1 MRKIINFMFALAAV
15 AFLSATLNAQP
26 VVKPKQPVVKPKSF
40 YKGRTYTWT
49 NANGGTVTS
58 NLADPATDPRQIMA
72 LLKEVYT
79 NKEIPGIWQCG
90 YTDDGKREGTIDY
103 TIDNGWY
110 SNDPIYDAYGI
121 LEGDYKPNEEGYTTL
136 IVKVKDDWKPVMKQ
150 YLSQDETLNYIANSI
165 ESVQILTDGVYIPAT
180 GTDGKKNPNPGAV
193 YRLSG
198 NANRLFFM
206 TKGRGRAVPGWNSY
220 EVIRS
225 YAPFNGMF
233 EEYSPVAVSGGQVV
247 ENFYTK
253 LVDGDIF
260 KVEHDCSSVPGNE
273 HYFCMMGAK
282 GTKKFDVTD
291 LIVTIPDYR
300 LWYWNQRDKQGT
312 SNMIYTNYNKNYA
325 PSLGLYGIQ
334 LTATATPAAGDEY
347 TVELKWTS
355 TLNEITGNEID
366 QRFKVWVR
374 AEDGGLEP
382 LLDAKGNQVEIAP
395 GETFQYNYN
404 ETQGFEG
411 REITY
416 VVSGQPTDAL
426 FINYKEVYS
435 NDDKVFIP
443 GLDPDEGLRL
453 SIGTTSTSDYD
464 LATET
469 NQYKNLITIDH
480 NLVNTHVKYC
490 NLQAGS
496 KLAFYRYD
504 VDRNSKPKKI
514 AELEIISVDQRK
526 EKEGW
531 IIPSYNYFWDY
542 KYNLSFF
549 YQENE
554 ATPKT
559 NLTGATYSLETNYDY
574 TENTT
579 KEIDFNGFKINSFN
593 DEFCASTATNDHPAS
608 YEYKAS
614 FTNLKHA
621 TQPELHSAYS
631 TIKVH
636 KTTPDLT
643 DKAITLEDV
652 ENDNVCST
660 RIYKGEHDASPA
672 IQFTLDQ
679 DRRIAEYSVGKI
691 RNKEQS
697 ESEEV
702 GLAQRLPSWNYAIYE
717 NGSFKQ
723 NVSHTEIPQIHD
735 ASAKV
740 GKNDYVSVI
749 KTYRD
754 NDGSYNTYGSPI
766 NTTYKLK
773 ASVDVIDKV
782 MSEYVFTSNGKKG
795 RYYQTDLKITADGTD
810 NYEIVKYRV
819 WRQTDRAME
828 IVPQYMARL
837 QQDNHPIV
845 MNSDDKGNPSIDQNH
860 NSIKEFEL
868 VDRPGVGFYPEQ
880 IDNSNSKSIHVYDTF
895 GASDVSED
903 GNLDVTYIVRLYA
916 KPEAGNT
923 SARAKAT
930 TPILAKEYYIGEA
943 TITVSFE
950 ENTPTGLFD
959 FVAETKTPVRVQ
971 YVNMLGQKSDTPF
984 SGMNVV
990 ITTYTDGSHS
1000 TAKRA
1005 Y

>member
-1 MRKIINFMFALAAV
+1 MRKIINLMFALAAV

-26 VVKPKQPVVKPKSF
+26 VVKPKSF
-40 YKGRTYTWT
+40 YEGRTYTWT

-90 YTDDGKREGTIDY
+90 YTADGKREGDIDY

-121 LEGDYKPNEEGYTTL
+121 LEGDYKPKEEGYTTL
-136 IVKVKDDWKPVMKQ
+136 VVKVKDDWKPVMKQ
-150 YLSQDETLNYIANSI
+150 NLSQDETLNYIANSI

-180 GTDGKKNPNPGAV
+180 GADGKKNPNPGAV

-312 SNMIYTNYNKNYA
+312 SNMIYTNYHKSYA

-334 LTATATPAAGDEY
+334 LKATATPAAGDEY

-355 TLNEITGNEID
+355 SLNEITGNEFD

-374 AEDGGLEP
+374 AEDGGLEQ
-382 LLDAKGNQVEIAP
+382 LLDANGNQVEIAP
-395 GETFQYNYN
+395 GETFQYNYKVK
-404 ETQGFEG
+404 QGFEG
-411 REITY
+411 SEITY
-416 VVSGQPTDAL
+416 VVSGQPTDAF
-426 FINYKEVYS
+426 FINYKEAYS

-453 SIGTTSTSDYD
+453 NIGTTSTSDYD

-480 NLVNTHVKYC
+480 NLVNTHVKYG

-504 VDRNSKPKKI
+504 VDRNSEAKKI
-514 AELEIISVDQRK
+514 AELEIVSVDKRK
-526 EKEGW
+526 NGSK
-531 IIPSYNYFWDY
+531 YYLDY

-559 NLTGATYSLETNYDY
+559 NLTGATYSLETNSSY
-574 TENTT
+574 TDNTT
-579 KEIDFNGFKINSFN
+579 NEIDFNGFKINSFN
-593 DEFCASTATNDHPAS
+593 DEFCASTATNDHPAT

-614 FTNLKHA
+614 FSNLNHS

-697 ESEEV
+697 KSEEV

-782 MSEYVFTSNGKKG
+782 MSEYVFTSNNGKKG

-837 QQDNHPIV
+837 QQDTHPIV

-860 NSIKEFEL
+860 NNMQEFEL
-868 VDRPGVGFYPEQ
+868 VGRPGVGFYPRQ
-880 IDNSNSKSIHVYDTF
+880 IDSKSIHVYDTF
-895 GASDVSED
+895 GASDVSEV

-943 TITVSFE
+943 TITVSFK

>member
-1 MRKIINFMFALAAV
+1 MFALAAV
-15 AFLSATLNAQP
+15 AFLSATLSA
-26 VVKPKQPVVKPKSF
+26 QPVVKPKSF
-40 YKGRTYTWT
+40 YEGRTYTWT
-49 NANGGTVTS
+49 NANDGTVTS

-90 YTDDGKREGTIDY
+90 YTADGKREGTIDY
-103 TIDNGWY
+103 NVTR
-110 SNDPIYDAYGI
+110 NDYLNAIYDI
-121 LEGDYKPNEEGYTTL
+121 PTGDYKPNVEGYTTL
-136 IVKVKDDWKPVMKQ
+136 IVKVKDTWTPSLEND
-150 YLSQDETLNYIANSI
+150 LSKKETLEYIANSI
-165 ESVQILTDGVYIPAT
+165 ESVQILTEGIYIPST
-180 GTDGKKNPNPGAV
+180 GADGKKNPNPGAI

-206 TKGRGRAVPGWNSY
+206 SKGRGRARVNKYFGSVTSV
-220 EVIRS
+220 ETVHD

-273 HYFCMMGAK
+273 HYFCMMGAQ

-300 LWYWNQRDKQGT
+300 FWYWNKRDKQG
-312 SNMIYTNYNKNYA
+312 SMDINYTNYHKSYA

-334 LTATATPAAGDEY
+334 LKATATPAAGDEY

-374 AEDGGLEP
+374 AEDGHLVP
-382 LLDAKGNQVEIAP
+382 LLDANGNQVEIAP
-395 GETFQYNYN
+395 DETFQYNYN
-404 ETQGFEG
+404 EKQGFEG

-416 VVSGQPTDAL
+416 VVSGRPTDEM
-426 FINYKEVYS
+426 FNDYKEVYS

-443 GLDPDEGLRL
+443 GLDPNEGLRL

-480 NLVNTHVKYC
+480 NLVNTHVKYG

-504 VDRNSKPKKI
+504 VDRNSEAKKI

-526 EKEGW
+526 ENVGW
-531 IIPSYNYFWDY
+531 LLFPSYKYFLDY

-549 YQENE
+549 NQANE
-554 ATPKT
+554 ASPKT

-579 KEIDFNGFKINSFN
+579 NEIDFNGFNINSFN

-614 FTNLKHA
+614 FSKLNHA
-621 TQPELHSAYS
+621 TQKELHSAYS

-660 RIYKGEHDASPA
+660 RIHKGEHDASPA

-679 DRRIAEYSVGKI
+679 DRRVAMYNVNQI
-691 RNKEQS
+691 RNQEQNYA
-697 ESEEV
+697 EEV

-773 ASVDVIDKV
+773 ASVDVNDKV

-837 QQDNHPIV
+837 QQDTHPIV
-845 MNSDDKGNPSIDQNH
+845 MNSDDEGKPSIDQNH
-860 NSIKEFEL
+860 NNMQEFEL
-868 VDRPGVGFYPEQ
+868 VGRPGVGFYPEQ
-880 IDNSNSKSIHVYDTF
+880 IDSKSIHVYDTF

-916 KPEAGNT
+916 KPEASNT
-923 SARAKAT
+923 SARARAT

>member
-312 SNMIYTNYNKNYA
+312 SNMIYTNYNKSHA

-334 LTATATPAAGDEY
+334 LKATATPAAGDEY

-382 LLDAKGNQVEIAP
+382 LLDANGNQVKIAP

-404 ETQGFEG
+404 VKQGFEG

-480 NLVNTHVKYC
+480 NLVNTHVRYG
-490 NLQAGS
+490 NLKAGS

-504 VDRNSKPKKI
+504 VDRNSEPKKI

-531 IIPSYNYFWDY
+531 INPSYNYFLDY

-549 YQENE
+549 NQEHE

-614 FTNLKHA
+614 FSNLNHA

-845 MNSDDKGNPSIDQNH
+845 MNSDDEGNPSIDQNH
-860 NSIKEFEL
+860 NNMQEFEL
-868 VDRPGVGFYPEQ
+868 VGRPGVGFYPEQ
-880 IDNSNSKSIHVYDTF
+880 IDSKSIHVYDTF

>member
-1 MRKIINFMFALAAV
+1 MRKIINLMFALAAV

-26 VVKPKQPVVKPKSF
+26 VVKPKSF
-40 YKGRTYTWT
+40 YEGRTYTWT
-49 NANGGTVTS
+49 NANNGTVTS

-90 YTDDGKREGTIDY
+90 YTEDGKREGTIDY
-103 TIDNGWY
+103 KVTRDDYLNA
-110 SNDPIYDAYGI
+110 IYDI
-121 LEGDYKPNEEGYTTL
+121 PTGDYKPNEEGYTTL
-136 IVKVKDDWKPVMKQ
+136 IVKVKNTWIPR
-150 YLSQDETLNYIANSI
+150 LSKNLTTDATLNYIAESI
-165 ESVQILTDGVYIPAT
+165 ESVQILTDGVYIPSSGAN
-180 GTDGKKNPNPGAV
+180 GKTNPNPGAV

-198 NANRLFFM
+198 SACRLFFM
-206 TKGRGRAVPGWNSY
+206 SKGRGREYKGY
-220 EVIRS
+220 VINE

-233 EEYSPVAVSGGQVV
+233 EEYSPVASSNSNFVV
-247 ENFYTK
+247 ENFYAD
-253 LVDGDIF
+253 LVGGKTF
-260 KVEHDCSSVPGNE
+260 SVEHDCASVAGKK
-273 HYFCMMGAK
+273 HYFCMESASS
-282 GTKKFDVTD
+282 TKSFDVTD

-300 LWYWNQRDKQGT
+300 LKSWNQRDKDNGT
-312 SNMIYTNYNKNYA
+312 KSKYTNYHKSYA

-334 LTATATPAAGDEY
+334 LKATATPAAGDEY

-382 LLDAKGNQVEIAP
+382 LLDANGNQVEIAP

-404 ETQGFEG
+404 VKQGFEG

-426 FINYKEVYS
+426 FINYKEAYS

-453 SIGTTSTSDYD
+453 NIGTTSTSDYD

-480 NLVNTHVKYC
+480 NLVNTHVRYG
-490 NLQAGS
+490 NLKAGS

-504 VDRNSKPKKI
+504 VDHNSEAKKI
-514 AELEIISVDQRK
+514 AELEIVSVNKRED
-526 EKEGW
+526 GW
-531 IIPSYNYFWDY
+531 FYNKQYYLDF

-559 NLTGATYSLETNYDY
+559 NLTGATYSLKTNSSY
-574 TENTT
+574 TDNTT
-579 KEIDFNGFKINSFN
+579 NEIDFNGFKINSFN
-593 DEFCASTATNDHPAS
+593 DEFCASTATNEHPAS

-614 FTNLKHA
+614 FSNLNHS
-621 TQPELHSAYS
+621 TQTELHSAYS

-636 KTTPDLT
+636 KTTPNLT

-660 RIYKGEHDASPA
+660 RIYKDEHDASPA

-679 DRRIAEYSVGKI
+679 DRRIAEYNVNQI
-691 RNKEQS
+691 RNQEQNQA
-697 ESEEV
+697 EEV

-740 GKNDYVSVI
+740 GKNDYVPVI
-749 KTYRD
+749 KTYRA
-754 NDGSYNTYGSPI
+754 DGTYNTYGSPI
-766 NTTYKLK
+766 NATYKLK
-773 ASVDVIDKV
+773 ASVDVNDKV

-837 QQDNHPIV
+837 QQDTHPIV
-845 MNSDDKGNPSIDQNH
+845 MNSDDEGNPSIDQNH
-860 NSIKEFEL
+860 NNMQEFEL
-868 VDRPGVGFYPEQ
+868 VGRPGVGFYPEQ
-880 IDNSNSKSIHVYDTF
+880 IDSKSIHVYDTF

-916 KPEAGNT
+916 KPEASNT
-923 SARAKAT
+923 SARARAT

>member
-1 MRKIINFMFALAAV
+1 MRKIINLMFALAAV
-15 AFLSATLNAQP
+15 AFLSATLNAE
-26 VVKPKQPVVKPKSF
+26 PVVKPKSF

-90 YTDDGKREGTIDY
+90 YTADGKREGTIDY

-198 NANRLFFM
+198 SASRLFFM
-206 TKGRGRAVPGWNSY
+206 SKGRGREWDKT
-220 EVIRS
+220 VIHN

-260 KVEHDCSSVPGNE
+260 KVEHDCGSVPGNE

-300 LWYWNQRDKQGT
+300 LWQWDDRDYQGRT
-312 SNMIYTNYNKNYA
+312 KSKYTNYNKNHA

-334 LTATATPAAGDEY
+334 LKATATPAAGEEY

-374 AEDGGLEP
+374 AEDGGLKP
-382 LLDAKGNQVEIAP
+382 LLDANGNQVEIAP
-395 GETFQYNYN
+395 GKTFYYNYN
-404 ETQGFEG
+404 VKQGFEG

-480 NLVNTHVKYC
+480 NLVKTHVRYG
-490 NLQAGS
+490 NLKAGS

-504 VDRNSKPKKI
+504 VDRKSEPKKI
-514 AELEIISVDQRK
+514 AELEIVSVDKRENGSK
-526 EKEGW
+526 
-531 IIPSYNYFWDY
+531 YYLDY

-549 YQENE
+549 NQENE

-593 DEFCASTATNDHPAS
+593 DEFCASTATNYHPAS

-614 FTNLKHA
+614 FSELNHD
-621 TQPELHSAYS
+621 TQKELHSAYS

-697 ESEEV
+697 KSEEV

-723 NVSHTEIPQIHD
+723 NVSYTEIPQIHD

-773 ASVDVIDKV
+773 ASVEVNDNHKV

-837 QQDNHPIV
+837 QQDTHPIV
-845 MNSDDKGNPSIDQNH
+845 MNSDDEGNPIIDQNH
-860 NSIKEFEL
+860 NSIQEFEL
-868 VDRPGVGFYPEQ
+868 VGRPGVGFYPEQ
-880 IDNSNSKSIHVYDTF
+880 IDSKSIHVYDTF

>member
-1 MRKIINFMFALAAV
+1 MRKIFNLIFALVAV
-15 AFLSATLNAQP
+15 AFLSATVSA
-26 VVKPKQPVVKPKSF
+26 QPVVKPKSF
-40 YKGRTYTWT
+40 YEGRTYTWT

-90 YTDDGKREGTIDY
+90 YTKEGKREGTIDY
-103 TIDNGWY
+103 TVTK
-110 SNDPIYDAYGI
+110 NDYLNAIYDI
-121 LEGDYKPNEEGYTTL
+121 PKGDYKPNEEGYTTL
-136 IVKVKDDWKPVMKQ
+136 IVKVKDTWTPSLETD
-150 YLSQDETLNYIANSI
+150 LSKKETLKYIANSI
-165 ESVQILTDGVYIPAT
+165 ESVQILTEGIYIPT
-180 GTDGKKNPNPGAV
+180 IGTDGKKNPNPGAI

-206 TKGRGRAVPGWNSY
+206 SKGRGRAGVNKILGHVTSV
-220 EVIRS
+220 ETIHD

-300 LWYWNQRDKQGT
+300 LWYWNKRDKQG
-312 SNMIYTNYNKNYA
+312 SIDAYYTNYHKSYA

-334 LTATATPAAGDEY
+334 LKTTATPAAGDEY

-355 TLNEITGNEID
+355 SLNEITGNEFD

-374 AEDGGLEP
+374 TEDGGLEP
-382 LLDAKGNQVEIAP
+382 LLDANGNQVEIAP

-404 ETQGFEG
+404 EKQGFEG

-426 FINYKEVYS
+426 FNGYKEVYS

-453 SIGTTSTSDYD
+453 NIGTTSTSDYD

-469 NQYKNLITIDH
+469 NKYKNLITIDH
-480 NLVNTHVKYC
+480 NLVNTHVKYG

-504 VDRNSKPKKI
+504 VDRNSEAKKI
-514 AELEIISVDQRK
+514 AELEIVSVDKR
-526 EKEGW
+526 EEGLFTKK
-531 IIPSYNYFWDY
+531 YYLDY

-559 NLTGATYSLETNYDY
+559 NLTGATYSLKTNRSY
-574 TENTT
+574 TDNTT
-579 KEIDFNGFKINSFN
+579 NEIDFNNFKINSFD
-593 DEFCASTATNDHPAS
+593 DEFCASTATNEHPAS

-614 FTNLKHA
+614 FSGLNHS
-621 TQPELHSAYS
+621 TQPELHSAFS

-636 KTTPDLT
+636 KTVHDLA
-643 DKAITLEDV
+643 DNAITIEDV

-660 RIYKGEHDASPA
+660 RIHKGEHDASPA

-697 ESEEV
+697 ELEEV
-702 GLAQRLPSWNYAIYE
+702 GLAQRLPSWHYAIYE
-717 NGSFKQ
+717 NGNFKQ
-723 NVSHTEIPQIHD
+723 NISHTETPQIHD

-754 NDGSYNTYGSPI
+754 NDGTYNTYGSPI

-773 ASVDVIDKV
+773 ASVEVNNKM
-782 MSEYVFTSNGKKG
+782 MSEYVFSSNGKKG
-795 RYYQTDLKITADGTD
+795 RYYQTDLKITAEGTD

-837 QQDNHPIV
+837 QQDTHPIV
-845 MNSDDKGNPSIDQNH
+845 MNSDDEGNPTIDENH
-860 NSIKEFEL
+860 NSIQEFEL
-868 VDRPGVGFYPEQ
+868 VGRPGVGFYPEQ
-880 IDNSNSKSIHVYDTF
+880 IDSKSIRVYDTF
-895 GASDVSED
+895 GASDVAEN

-916 KPEAGNT
+916 KPDASNT
-923 SARAKAT
+923 SARARAT
-930 TPILAKEYYIGEA
+930 TPVLAKEYYIGEA
-943 TITVSFE
+943 TVTVSFE
-950 ENTPTGLFD
+950 EYTPTGLLD
-959 FVAETKTPVRVQ
+959 FVAETKTPARVE

>member
-1 MRKIINFMFALAAV
+1 MRKIINLMFALAAV

-26 VVKPKQPVVKPKSF
+26 VVKPKSF
-40 YKGRTYTWT
+40 YEGRTYTWT

-90 YTDDGKREGTIDY
+90 YTADGKREGDIDY
-103 TIDNGWY
+103 NVTR
-110 SNDPIYDAYGI
+110 NDYLNAIYDIPTGN
-121 LEGDYKPNEEGYTTL
+121 YKPKDEGYTTL
-136 IVKVKDDWKPVMKQ
+136 IVKVKDTWTPSLEND
-150 YLSQDETLNYIANSI
+150 LSKKETLEYIANSI
-165 ESVQILTDGVYIPAT
+165 ESVQILTEGIYIPST
-180 GTDGKKNPNPGAV
+180 GADGKKNPNPGAI

-206 TKGRGRAVPGWNSY
+206 SKGRGRAKVNKIFGFVTSV
-220 EVIRS
+220 ETVHD

-273 HYFCMMGAK
+273 HYFCMMGAQ

-300 LWYWNQRDKQGT
+300 FWYWNKRDKQG
-312 SNMIYTNYNKNYA
+312 SMDINYTNYHKSYA

-334 LTATATPAAGDEY
+334 LKATATPATGDEY
-347 TVELKWTS
+347 TVKLKWTS
-355 TLNEITGNEID
+355 TLNKITGNEID

-374 AEDGGLEP
+374 AVDGGLKP
-382 LLDAKGNQVEIAP
+382 LLDANRHQVEIAP
-395 GETFQYNYN
+395 GETFEYNYN
-404 ETQGFEG
+404 EKQGFEG

-480 NLVNTHVKYC
+480 NLVNTYVKYV

-504 VDRNSKPKKI
+504 VDHRNSEAKKI
-514 AELEIISVDQRK
+514 AELEIKSVDKRENDSK
-526 EKEGW
+526 
-531 IIPSYNYFWDY
+531 YYLDY

-549 YQENE
+549 NQENK
-554 ATPKT
+554 ATHKT

-614 FTNLKHA
+614 FSELNHD
-621 TQPELHSAYS
+621 TQKELHSAYS

-660 RIYKGEHDASPA
+660 RIYKGELDASPA
-672 IQFTLDQ
+672 IQFKLDQ
-679 DRRIAEYSVGKI
+679 DRRIAEYSVDKI

-735 ASAKV
+735 KSAKV

-766 NTTYKLK
+766 KTTYKLK
-773 ASVDVIDKV
+773 ASVEVIDRV

-819 WRQTDRAME
+819 WRKTDRAME

-837 QQDNHPIV
+837 QQDTHPIV

-880 IDNSNSKSIHVYDTF
+880 IDNSKSIHVYDTF

-950 ENTPTGLFD
+950 KDTPTGLFD

>member
-1 MRKIINFMFALAAV
+1 M
-15 AFLSATLNAQP
+15 T
-26 VVKPKQPVVKPKSF
+26 KSF
-40 YKGRTYTWT
+40 YEDKTYTWT

-58 NLADPATDPRQIMA
+58 KLADPATDPRQIMA

-90 YTDDGKREGTIDY
+90 YTDDGQREGTIDY
-103 TIDNGWY
+103 NVKN
-110 SNDPIYDAYGI
+110 NDAINKAYGI

-198 NANRLFFM
+198 SASRLFFM
-206 TKGRGRAVPGWNSY
+206 SKGRGREWDKT
-220 EVIRS
+220 VIHN

-233 EEYSPVAVSGGQVV
+233 EEYSPVAVSNSGQLV
-247 ENFYTK
+247 ENFYAR
-253 LVDGDIF
+253 LVNGEFF
-260 KVEHDCSSVPGNE
+260 KVEHDCPTVAGKK
-273 HYFCMMGAK
+273 HYFFMESESS
-282 GTKKFDVTD
+282 TKKYDVTD
-291 LIVTIPDYR
+291 LIVTVPDYR
-300 LWYWNQRDKQGT
+300 LWQWDDRDYQEGT
-312 SNMIYTNYNKNYA
+312 MSKYTNYNKSHA

-334 LTATATPAAGDEY
+334 LKATATPAAGKEY
-347 TVELKWTS
+347 TVKLQWTS
-355 TLNEITGNEID
+355 TLNEITGNEIN

-374 AEDGGLEP
+374 AEDGRLEP
-382 LLDAKGNQVEIAP
+382 LLDANGNQVKIAP
-395 GETFQYNYN
+395 GETFEYNYKVK
-404 ETQGFEG
+404 QGSEG

-426 FINYKEVYS
+426 FINYKEAYS

-480 NLVNTHVKYC
+480 NLVNTHVKYG

-504 VDRNSKPKKI
+504 VDRTSEPKKI
-514 AELEIISVDQRK
+514 AELEIVSVDKR
-526 EKEGW
+526 EEGFLLW
-531 IIPSYNYFWDY
+531 KSYYLDY

-549 YQENE
+549 NQANE
-554 ATPKT
+554 ASPKT
-559 NLTGATYSLETNYDY
+559 NLTEATYSLETNYDY
-574 TENTT
+574 KENTT
-579 KEIDFNGFKINSFN
+579 NEIDFNGFNINSFN

-614 FTNLKHA
+614 FSNLKHA

-660 RIYKGEHDASPA
+660 RIHKGEHDASPA

-723 NVSHTEIPQIHD
+723 NVSYTEIPQIHD

-773 ASVDVIDKV
+773 ASVEVNENEKV
-782 MSEYVFTSNGKKG
+782 MSKYVFTSNGKKG
-795 RYYQTDLKITADGTD
+795 RYYQTGLKITADGTD

-819 WRQTDRAME
+819 WRQTADRAME

-837 QQDNHPIV
+837 QQDTHPIV

-868 VDRPGVGFYPEQ
+868 VDRPGFGFYPER
-880 IDNSNSKSIHVYDTF
+880 IDDKSIHVYDTF

-930 TPILAKEYYIGEA
+930 TPILEKEYYIGEA
-943 TITVSFE
+943 TITVSFK

>member
-1 MRKIINFMFALAAV
+1 MRKIINLMFALAAV
-15 AFLSATLNAQP
+15 AFLSATLSAQP
-26 VVKPKQPVVKPKSF
+26 AQPVVKPKSF
-40 YKGRTYTWT
+40 YERKTYTWT

-90 YTDDGKREGTIDY
+90 YTADGKREGTIDY
-103 TIDNGWY
+103 NVTR
-110 SNDPIYDAYGI
+110 NDYLNAIYDI
-121 LEGDYKPNEEGYTTL
+121 PTGDYKPNVEGYTTL
-136 IVKVKDDWKPVMKQ
+136 IVKVKDTWTPSLEND
-150 YLSQDETLNYIANSI
+150 LSKKETLEYIANSI
-165 ESVQILTDGVYIPAT
+165 ESVQILTEGIYIPST
-180 GTDGKKNPNPGAV
+180 GADGKKNPNPGAI

-206 TKGRGRAVPGWNSY
+206 SKGRGRAKVNKIFGFVTSV
-220 EVIRS
+220 ETVHD

-273 HYFCMMGAK
+273 HYFCMMGAQ

-300 LWYWNQRDKQGT
+300 FWYWNKRDKQG
-312 SNMIYTNYNKNYA
+312 SMDINYTNYHKSYA

-334 LTATATPAAGDEY
+334 LKATATPAAGDEY

-374 AEDGGLEP
+374 AEDGGLER
-382 LLDAKGNQVEIAP
+382 LLDANGNQVEIAP

-404 ETQGFEG
+404 YNEKQGSEG

-416 VVSGQPTDAL
+416 VVSGRPTDKM
-426 FINYKEVYS
+426 FNDYKEVYS

-443 GLDPDEGLRL
+443 GLDPNEGLRL

-480 NLVNTHVKYC
+480 NLVKTHVRYG
-490 NLQAGS
+490 NLKAGS

-504 VDRNSKPKKI
+504 VDRNSEAKKI
-514 AELEIISVDQRK
+514 AELEIKSVDKRENDSK
-526 EKEGW
+526 
-531 IIPSYNYFWDY
+531 YYLDY

-549 YQENE
+549 NQENK
-554 ATPKT
+554 ATHKT

-579 KEIDFNGFKINSFN
+579 NEIDFNGFKINSFN
-593 DEFCASTATNDHPAS
+593 DEFCASTATNHHPAS

-614 FTNLKHA
+614 FSELNHD
-621 TQPELHSAYS
+621 TQKELHSAYS

-660 RIYKGEHDASPA
+660 RIYKGELDASPA
-672 IQFTLDQ
+672 IQFKLDQ
-679 DRRIAEYSVGKI
+679 DRRIAEYSVDKI

-735 ASAKV
+735 KSAKV

-766 NTTYKLK
+766 KTTYKLK
-773 ASVDVIDKV
+773 ASVEVIDRV

-837 QQDNHPIV
+837 QQDTHPIV
-845 MNSDDKGNPSIDQNH
+845 MNSDADGNPIIDQNH
-860 NSIKEFEL
+860 NSIQEFEL
-868 VDRPGVGFYPEQ
+868 VGRPGVGFYPKQ
-880 IDNSNSKSIHVYDTF
+880 IDSKSIHVYDTF
-895 GASDVSED
+895 GASDVSEV

>member
-1 MRKIINFMFALAAV
+1 MFALAAV

-26 VVKPKQPVVKPKSF
+26 VVKPKSF
-40 YKGRTYTWT
+40 YERRTYTWT

-180 GTDGKKNPNPGAV
+180 GADGKKNPNPGAV

-312 SNMIYTNYNKNYA
+312 SNMIYTNYNKSHA

-334 LTATATPAAGDEY
+334 LEATATPAAGEEY

-355 TLNEITGNEID
+355 TLNKITGNEID

-382 LLDAKGNQVEIAP
+382 LLDANGNQVEIAP
-395 GETFQYNYN
+395 GKTFQYNYN
-404 ETQGFEG
+404 VKQGFEG

-426 FINYKEVYS
+426 FINYKEAYS

-443 GLDPDEGLRL
+443 GLDPNEGLRL

-480 NLVNTHVKYC
+480 NLVKTHVRYG
-490 NLQAGS
+490 NLKAGS

-504 VDRNSKPKKI
+504 VDRNSEAKEI
-514 AELEIISVDQRK
+514 AELEIVSVDKRENGSK
-526 EKEGW
+526 
-531 IIPSYNYFWDY
+531 YYLDY
-542 KYNLSFF
+542 KYNLRFF
-549 YQENE
+549 NQKNE
-554 ATPKT
+554 ATRKT

-614 FTNLKHA
+614 FSNLNHA

-660 RIYKGEHDASPA
+660 RIHKGEHDASPA

-773 ASVDVIDKV
+773 ASVDVIDRV

-819 WRQTDRAME
+819 WRQTNRAME

-837 QQDNHPIV
+837 QQDTHPIV
-845 MNSDDKGNPSIDQNH
+845 MNSDADGNPSIDQNH

-868 VDRPGVGFYPEQ
+868 VDRPDVGFYPEQ

>member
-40 YKGRTYTWT
+40 YEGRTYTWT

-90 YTDDGKREGTIDY
+90 YTDGGIREGDIDY

-180 GTDGKKNPNPGAV
+180 GTDGKKNPNLGAV

-312 SNMIYTNYNKNYA
+312 SNMIYTNYNKSYA

-334 LTATATPAAGDEY
+334 LKATATPAAGDEY
-347 TVELKWTS
+347 AVELKWTS

-382 LLDAKGNQVEIAP
+382 LLDANGNQVEIAP

-404 ETQGFEG
+404 VKQGFEG

-453 SIGTTSTSDYD
+453 NIGTTSTSDYD

-480 NLVNTHVKYC
+480 NLVNTHVKYG

-504 VDRNSKPKKI
+504 VDRNSEAKKI
-514 AELEIISVDQRK
+514 AELEIESVDKRENDSK
-526 EKEGW
+526 
-531 IIPSYNYFWDY
+531 YYLDY

-579 KEIDFNGFKINSFN
+579 NEIDFNGFNINSFN
-593 DEFCASTATNDHPAS
+593 DEFCASTATNEHPAS

-614 FTNLKHA
+614 FSNLKHA
-621 TQPELHSAYS
+621 TQKELHSAYS

-828 IVPQYMARL
+828 IVPQYKDRL
-837 QQDNHPIV
+837 QQDTHPIV

-860 NSIKEFEL
+860 NSIQEFEL
-868 VDRPGVGFYPEQ
+868 VGRPGVGFYPEQ
-880 IDNSNSKSIHVYDTF
+880 IDSKSIHVYDTF

-943 TITVSFE
+943 TITVSFK

>member
-1 MRKIINFMFALAAV
+1 MILGKIKQQLTTLTFISIMRKIINLLFALAAV

-26 VVKPKQPVVKPKSF
+26 VVKPKSF
-40 YKGRTYTWT
+40 YEGRTYTWT
-49 NANGGTVTS
+49 NANNGTETS

-90 YTDDGKREGTIDY
+90 YTADGKREGTIDY
-103 TIDNGWY
+103 KVTRDDYLNA
-110 SNDPIYDAYGI
+110 IYDI
-121 LEGDYKPNEEGYTTL
+121 PTGDYKPNEEGYTTL
-136 IVKVKDDWKPVMKQ
+136 IVKVKNTWIPR
-150 YLSQDETLNYIANSI
+150 LSKNLTTDATLNYIAESI
-165 ESVQILTDGVYIPAT
+165 ESVQILTDGVYIPSSGAN
-180 GTDGKKNPNPGAV
+180 GKTNPNPGAV

-198 NANRLFFM
+198 SACRLFFM
-206 TKGRGRAVPGWNSY
+206 SKGRGREY
-220 EVIRS
+220 KEYVINE

-233 EEYSPVAVSGGQVV
+233 EEYSPVASSNSNFVV
-247 ENFYTK
+247 ENFYAD
-253 LVDGDIF
+253 LVGGKTF
-260 KVEHDCSSVPGNE
+260 SVEHDCASVAGKK
-273 HYFCMMGAK
+273 HYFCMESASS
-282 GTKKFDVTD
+282 TKSFDVTD

-300 LWYWNQRDKQGT
+300 LKSWNQRDKDNGT
-312 SNMIYTNYNKNYA
+312 KSKYTNYHKSYA

-334 LTATATPAAGDEY
+334 LKATATPAAGDEY

-382 LLDAKGNQVEIAP
+382 LLDANGNQVEIAP

-404 ETQGFEG
+404 VKQGFEG

-426 FINYKEVYS
+426 FINYKEAYS

-453 SIGTTSTSDYD
+453 NIGTTSTSDYD

-480 NLVNTHVKYC
+480 NLVNTHVRYG
-490 NLQAGS
+490 NLKAGS

-504 VDRNSKPKKI
+504 VDHNSEAKKI
-514 AELEIISVDQRK
+514 AELEIVSVNKRED
-526 EKEGW
+526 GW
-531 IIPSYNYFWDY
+531 FYNKQYYLDY

-559 NLTGATYSLETNYDY
+559 NLTGATYSLKTNSSY
-574 TENTT
+574 TDNTT

-593 DEFCASTATNDHPAS
+593 DEFCASTATNEHPAS

-614 FTNLKHA
+614 FSNLNHS
-621 TQPELHSAYS
+621 TQTELHSAYS

-660 RIYKGEHDASPA
+660 RIYKDEHDASPA

-679 DRRIAEYSVGKI
+679 DRRIAEYNVNQI
-691 RNKEQS
+691 RNQEQNQA
-697 ESEEV
+697 EEV

-749 KTYRD
+749 KTYRT
-754 NDGSYNTYGSPI
+754 DGTYNTYGSPI

-773 ASVDVIDKV
+773 ASVDVNDKM

-837 QQDNHPIV
+837 QQDTHPIV
-845 MNSDDKGNPSIDQNH
+845 MNSDDEGNPSIDQNH
-860 NSIKEFEL
+860 NNMQEFEL
-868 VDRPGVGFYPEQ
+868 VGRPGVGFYPEQ
-880 IDNSNSKSIHVYDTF
+880 IDSKSIHVYDTF

-916 KPEAGNT
+916 KPEASNT
-923 SARAKAT
+923 SARARAT

-990 ITTYTDGSHS
+990 ITTYSDGSHS

>member
-1 MRKIINFMFALAAV
+1 MILGKIKRQLTTLTFISIMRKIINLMFALAAV

-26 VVKPKQPVVKPKSF
+26 VVKPKSF
-40 YKGRTYTWT
+40 YEGRTYTWT
-49 NANGGTVTS
+49 NANNGIETS

-90 YTDDGKREGTIDY
+90 YTEDGKREGTIDY
-103 TIDNGWY
+103 KVTRDDYLNA
-110 SNDPIYDAYGI
+110 IYDI
-121 LEGDYKPNEEGYTTL
+121 PTGDYKPNEEGYTTL
-136 IVKVKDDWKPVMKQ
+136 IVKVKNTWIPR
-150 YLSQDETLNYIANSI
+150 LSKNLTTDATLNYIAESI
-165 ESVQILTDGVYIPAT
+165 ESVQILTDGVYIPSSGAN
-180 GTDGKKNPNPGAV
+180 GKTNPNPGAV

-198 NANRLFFM
+198 SACRLFFM
-206 TKGRGRAVPGWNSY
+206 SKGRGREYKGY
-220 EVIRS
+220 VINE

-233 EEYSPVAVSGGQVV
+233 EEYSPVASNNSNFVV
-247 ENFYTK
+247 ENFYAD
-253 LVDGDIF
+253 LVGGKTF
-260 KVEHDCSSVPGNE
+260 SVEHDCASVAGKK
-273 HYFCMMGAK
+273 HYFCMESASS
-282 GTKKFDVTD
+282 TKSFDVTD

-300 LWYWNQRDKQGT
+300 LKSWNQRDKDNGT
-312 SNMIYTNYNKNYA
+312 KSKYTNYHKSYA

-334 LTATATPAAGDEY
+334 LKATATPAAGDEY

-382 LLDAKGNQVEIAP
+382 LLDANGNQVEIAP

-404 ETQGFEG
+404 VKQGFEG

-426 FINYKEVYS
+426 FINYKEAYS

-453 SIGTTSTSDYD
+453 NIGTTSTSDYD

-480 NLVNTHVKYC
+480 NLVNTHVRYG
-490 NLQAGS
+490 NLKAGS

-504 VDRNSKPKKI
+504 VDRNSEAKKI
-514 AELEIISVDQRK
+514 AELEIVSVNKRED
-526 EKEGW
+526 GW
-531 IIPSYNYFWDY
+531 FYNKQYYLDY

-559 NLTGATYSLETNYDY
+559 NLTGATYSLSTNSSY
-574 TENTT
+574 TDNTT
-579 KEIDFNGFKINSFN
+579 NEIDFNGFNINSFN

-614 FTNLKHA
+614 FTNLNHA

-660 RIYKGEHDASPA
+660 RIYKDEHDASPA

-679 DRRIAEYSVGKI
+679 DRRIAEYNVNQI
-691 RNKEQS
+691 RNQEQNQA
-697 ESEEV
+697 EEV

-749 KTYRD
+749 KTYRT
-754 NDGSYNTYGSPI
+754 DGTYNTYGSPI

-773 ASVDVIDKV
+773 ASVDVNDKM

-837 QQDNHPIV
+837 QQDTHPIV
-845 MNSDDKGNPSIDQNH
+845 MNSDDEGNPSIDQNH
-860 NSIKEFEL
+860 NNMQEFEL
-868 VDRPGVGFYPEQ
+868 VGRPGVGFFPEQ
-880 IDNSNSKSIHVYDTF
+880 IDSKSIHVYDTF

-916 KPEAGNT
+916 KPEASNT
-923 SARAKAT
+923 SAIARAT

>member
-1 MRKIINFMFALAAV
+1 MILGKIKQQLTTLTFISIMRKIINLMFALAAV

-26 VVKPKQPVVKPKSF
+26 VVKPKSF
-40 YKGRTYTWT
+40 YEGRTYTWT
-49 NANGGTVTS
+49 NANDGTVTS

-90 YTDDGKREGTIDY
+90 YTEDGKREGDIDY
-103 TIDNGWY
+103 TVKNKDAINK
-110 SNDPIYDAYGI
+110 AYGI
-121 LEGDYKPNEEGYTTL
+121 SAGNYKPNEEGYTTL
-136 IVKVKDDWKPVMKQ
+136 LVKVKDSWTPRDGKD
-150 YLSQDETLNYIANSI
+150 LSNEKTLNYIAEAI
-165 ESVQILTDGVYIPAT
+165 ESVQILTDGIYIPAT
-180 GTDGKKNPNPGAV
+180 EKNKNPGAV

-206 TKGRGRAVPGWNSY
+206 SKGRGREWDGIPA
-220 EVIRS
+220 RK

-260 KVEHDCSSVPGNE
+260 KVEHDCGSVPANE
-273 HYFCMMGAK
+273 HYFCMMGSK

-300 LWYWNQRDKQGT
+300 LWEWDKRDYQGST
-312 SNMIYTNYNKNYA
+312 KSKYTNYNKSYA

-334 LTATATPAAGDEY
+334 LKATATPAAGDEY

-382 LLDAKGNQVEIAP
+382 LLDANGNQVEIAP

-404 ETQGFEG
+404 VKQGFEG

-426 FINYKEVYS
+426 FINYKEAYS

-453 SIGTTSTSDYD
+453 NIGTTSTSDYD

-480 NLVNTHVKYC
+480 NLVNTHVRYG
-490 NLQAGS
+490 NLKAGS

-504 VDRNSKPKKI
+504 VDRNREAKKI

-526 EKEGW
+526 
-531 IIPSYNYFWDY
+531 D
-542 KYNLSFF
+542 
-549 YQENE
+549 
-554 ATPKT
+554 TT
-559 NLTGATYSLETNYDY
+559 N
-574 TENTT
+574 
-579 KEIDFNGFKINSFN
+579 EIDFNGFNINSFN
-593 DEFCASTATNDHPAS
+593 DEFCASTATNEHPAS

-614 FTNLKHA
+614 FSNLNHS
-621 TQPELHSAYS
+621 TQTELHSAYS

-660 RIYKGEHDASPA
+660 RIYKDEHDASPA

-679 DRRIAEYSVGKI
+679 DRRIAEYNVNQI
-691 RNKEQS
+691 RNQEQNQA
-697 ESEEV
+697 EEV

-749 KTYRD
+749 KTYRT
-754 NDGSYNTYGSPI
+754 DGTYNTYGSPI

-773 ASVDVIDKV
+773 ASVDVNDKM

-819 WRQTDRAME
+819 WRQTNRAME

-837 QQDNHPIV
+837 QQDTHPIV
-845 MNSDDKGNPSIDQNH
+845 MNSDDEGNPSIDQNH
-860 NSIKEFEL
+860 NNMQEFEL
-868 VDRPGVGFYPEQ
+868 VGRPGVGFFPEQ
-880 IDNSNSKSIHVYDTF
+880 IDSKSIHVYDTF

-916 KPEAGNT
+916 KPEASNT
-923 SARAKAT
+923 SARARAT

-959 FVAETKTPVRVQ
+959 FVAETKTPARVQ

>member
-1 MRKIINFMFALAAV
+1 MRKIINLMFALAAV

-26 VVKPKQPVVKPKSF
+26 VVKPKSF
-40 YKGRTYTWT
+40 YEGRTYTWT
-49 NANGGTVTS
+49 NANNGTVTS

-90 YTDDGKREGTIDY
+90 YTEDGKREGTIDY
-103 TIDNGWY
+103 KVTRDDYLNA
-110 SNDPIYDAYGI
+110 IYDI
-121 LEGDYKPNEEGYTTL
+121 PTGDYKPNEEGYTTL
-136 IVKVKDDWKPVMKQ
+136 IVKVKNTWIPR
-150 YLSQDETLNYIANSI
+150 LSKNLTTDATLNYIAESI
-165 ESVQILTDGVYIPAT
+165 ESVQILTDGVYIPSSGAN
-180 GTDGKKNPNPGAV
+180 GKTNPNPGAV

-198 NANRLFFM
+198 SACRLFFM
-206 TKGRGRAVPGWNSY
+206 SKGRGREYKGY
-220 EVIRS
+220 VINE

-233 EEYSPVAVSGGQVV
+233 EEYSPVASSNSNFVV
-247 ENFYTK
+247 ENFYAD
-253 LVDGDIF
+253 LVGGKTF
-260 KVEHDCSSVPGNE
+260 SVEHDCASVAGKK
-273 HYFCMMGAK
+273 HYFCMESASS
-282 GTKKFDVTD
+282 TKSFDVTD

-300 LWYWNQRDKQGT
+300 LKSWNQRDKDNGT
-312 SNMIYTNYNKNYA
+312 KSKYTNYHKSYA

-334 LTATATPAAGDEY
+334 LKATATPAAGDEY

-382 LLDAKGNQVEIAP
+382 LLDANGNQVEIAP

-404 ETQGFEG
+404 VKQGFEG

-426 FINYKEVYS
+426 FINYKEAYS

-453 SIGTTSTSDYD
+453 NIGTTSTSDYD

-480 NLVNTHVKYC
+480 NLVNTHVRYG
-490 NLQAGS
+490 NLKAGS

-504 VDRNSKPKKI
+504 VDHNSEAKKI
-514 AELEIISVDQRK
+514 AELEIVSVNKRED
-526 EKEGW
+526 GW
-531 IIPSYNYFWDY
+531 FYNKQYYLDF

-559 NLTGATYSLETNYDY
+559 NLTGATYSLKTNSSY
-574 TENTT
+574 TDNTT
-579 KEIDFNGFKINSFN
+579 NEIDFNGFKINSFN
-593 DEFCASTATNDHPAS
+593 DEFCASTATNEHPAS

-614 FTNLKHA
+614 FSNLNHS
-621 TQPELHSAYS
+621 TQTELHSAYS

-636 KTTPDLT
+636 KTTPNLT

-660 RIYKGEHDASPA
+660 RIYKDEHDASPA

-679 DRRIAEYSVGKI
+679 DRRIAEYNVNQI
-691 RNKEQS
+691 RNQEQNQA
-697 ESEEV
+697 EEV

-773 ASVDVIDKV
+773 ASVDVNDKM

-837 QQDNHPIV
+837 QQDTHPIV
-845 MNSDDKGNPSIDQNH
+845 MNSDDEGNPAIDQNH
-860 NSIKEFEL
+860 NNIQEFEL
-868 VDRPGVGFYPEQ
+868 VGRPGVGFYPEK
-880 IDNSNSKSIHVYDTF
+880 IDSKSIHVYDTF
-895 GASDVSED
+895 GASDVSEG

-916 KPEAGNT
+916 KPEASNT
-923 SARAKAT
+923 SARARAT

-943 TITVSFE
+943 TITVAFE
-950 ENTPTGLFD
+950 EMTPTGLFD
-959 FVAETKTPVRVQ
+959 IVTETRTPARVQ

-984 SGMNVV
+984 SGVNVV
-990 ITTYTDGSHS
+990 VTTYTDGSHS
-1000 TAKRA
+1000 TAKRT

>member
-1 MRKIINFMFALAAV
+1 MRKIINLMFAFAAV

-26 VVKPKQPVVKPKSF
+26 VVKPKSF
-40 YKGRTYTWT
+40 YEGRTYTWT
-49 NANGGTVTS
+49 NANGGTETS

-90 YTDDGKREGTIDY
+90 YTADGKREGTIDY
-103 TIDNGWY
+103 TIDNGFLGLFK
-110 SNDPIYDAYGI
+110 DPIYKAYDI
-121 LEGDYKPNEEGYTTL
+121 PEGDYKPNEEGYTTL
-136 IVKVKDDWKPVMKQ
+136 IVKVKDDWTPVKEQ
-150 YLSQDETLNYIANSI
+150 NLSQKGTLDYITKSI
-165 ESVQILTDGVYIPAT
+165 ESVQILTEGVYIPAT

-206 TKGRGRAVPGWNSY
+206 TKGRGRIWNDIPAR
-220 EVIRS
+220 E

-260 KVEHDCSSVPGNE
+260 KVEHDCGSVPANE
-273 HYFCMMGAK
+273 HYFCMMGSK

-300 LWYWNQRDKQGT
+300 LWKWSNRDYQGNT
-312 SNMIYTNYNKNYA
+312 ESKYTNYNKNYA

-334 LTATATPAAGDEY
+334 LKATATPAAGDEY

-382 LLDAKGNQVEIAP
+382 LLDANGNQVEIAP

-404 ETQGFEG
+404 EKQGFEG

-416 VVSGQPTDAL
+416 VVSGRPTDEM
-426 FINYKEVYS
+426 FNDYKEVYS

-453 SIGTTSTSDYD
+453 NIGTTSTSDYD

-480 NLVNTHVKYC
+480 NLVNTHVKYG

-504 VDRNSKPKKI
+504 VDRNSEAKKI
-514 AELEIISVDQRK
+514 AELEIVSVDKRK
-526 EKEGW
+526 NGSK
-531 IIPSYNYFWDY
+531 YYLDY

-554 ATPKT
+554 ATPKA
-559 NLTGATYSLETNYDY
+559 NLTGATYSLKTNSSY
-574 TENTT
+574 TNNTT
-579 KEIDFNGFKINSFN
+579 NEIDFNNFKINSFN
-593 DEFCASTATNDHPAS
+593 DEFCASTATNDHPAT

-614 FTNLKHA
+614 FSNLNHA

-660 RIYKGEHDASPA
+660 RIHKGEHDASPA

-679 DRRIAEYSVGKI
+679 DRRIAEYNVNQI
-691 RNKEQS
+691 RNQEQNQA
-697 ESEEV
+697 EEV

-717 NGSFKQ
+717 NGKFKQ
-723 NVSHTEIPQIHD
+723 NISHTETPHIHD
-735 ASAKV
+735 AFAKV
-740 GKNDYVSVI
+740 GKNDYVPVI
-749 KTYRD
+749 KTYRA
-754 NDGSYNTYGSPI
+754 DGTYNTYGSPI

-773 ASVDVIDKV
+773 ASVDVNDKV

-837 QQDNHPIV
+837 QQDTHPIV
-845 MNSDDKGNPSIDQNH
+845 MNSDDEGNPSIDQNH
-860 NSIKEFEL
+860 NNMQEFEL
-868 VDRPGVGFYPEQ
+868 VGRPGVGFYPEQ
-880 IDNSNSKSIHVYDTF
+880 IDSKSIHVYDTF

-916 KPEAGNT
+916 KPEASNT
-923 SARAKAT
+923 SARTRAT

-984 SGMNVV
+984 NGMNVV

>member
-1 MRKIINFMFALAAV
+1 MKKIFKLLFALTAV
-15 AFLSATLNAQP
+15 TFLSATVSA
-26 VVKPKQPVVKPKSF
+26 QPVVKPKSF
-40 YKGRTYTWT
+40 YEGRTYTWT
-49 NANGGTVTS
+49 NANNGTETS

-90 YTDDGKREGTIDY
+90 YTEDGKREGDIDY
-103 TIDNGWY
+103 KVTK
-110 SNDPIYDAYGI
+110 NDYLNAIYDI
-121 LEGDYKPNEEGYTTL
+121 PTGDYKPNKEGYTTL
-136 IVKVKDDWKPVMKQ
+136 IVKVKNTWIPR
-150 YLSQDETLNYIANSI
+150 LSKNLTTDATLNYIAESI
-165 ESVQILTDGVYIPAT
+165 ESVQILTEGVYIPSSGAN
-180 GTDGKKNPNPGAV
+180 GKTNPNPGAV

-198 NANRLFFM
+198 SACRLFFM
-206 TKGRGRAVPGWNSY
+206 SKGRGREYKGY
-220 EVIRS
+220 VINE

-233 EEYSPVAVSGGQVV
+233 EEYSPVASSNSNFVV
-247 ENFYTK
+247 ENFYAD
-253 LVDGDIF
+253 LVGGKTF
-260 KVEHDCSSVPGNE
+260 SVEHDCASVAGKK
-273 HYFCMMGAK
+273 HYFCMESASS
-282 GTKKFDVTD
+282 TKSFDVTD

-300 LWYWNQRDKQGT
+300 LKSWNQRDKDNGT
-312 SNMIYTNYNKNYA
+312 KSKYTNYHKSYA

-334 LTATATPAAGDEY
+334 LKATATPAAGDEY

-382 LLDAKGNQVEIAP
+382 LLDANGNQVEIAP

-404 ETQGFEG
+404 VKQGFEG

-426 FINYKEVYS
+426 FINYKEAYS

-453 SIGTTSTSDYD
+453 NIGTTSTSDYD

-480 NLVNTHVKYC
+480 NLVNTHVRYG
-490 NLQAGS
+490 NLKAGS

-504 VDRNSKPKKI
+504 VDRNSEAKKI
-514 AELEIISVDQRK
+514 AELEIVSVNKRED
-526 EKEGW
+526 GW
-531 IIPSYNYFWDY
+531 FYNKQYYLDF

-554 ATPKT
+554 ATHKT
-559 NLTGATYSLETNYDY
+559 NLTGATYSLKTNSSY
-574 TENTT
+574 TDNTT
-579 KEIDFNGFKINSFN
+579 NEIDFNGFNINSFN
-593 DEFCASTATNDHPAS
+593 DEFWASTATNDHPAS

-614 FTNLKHA
+614 FTNLNHA

-660 RIYKGEHDASPA
+660 RIHKGEHDASPA

-740 GKNDYVSVI
+740 GKNDYVPVI
-749 KTYRD
+749 KTYRA
-754 NDGSYNTYGSPI
+754 DGTYNTYGSPI
-766 NTTYKLK
+766 NATYKLK
-773 ASVDVIDKV
+773 ASVDVNDKV

-837 QQDNHPIV
+837 QQDTHPIV
-845 MNSDDKGNPSIDQNH
+845 MNSDDEGNPSIDQNH
-860 NSIKEFEL
+860 NNMQEFEL
-868 VDRPGVGFYPEQ
+868 VGRPDVGFYPEQ
-880 IDNSNSKSIHVYDTF
+880 IDSKSIHVYDTF

-916 KPEAGNT
+916 KPEASNI
-923 SARAKAT
+923 SARARAT

>member
-1 MRKIINFMFALAAV
+1 MRKIINLLFALAAV

-26 VVKPKQPVVKPKSF
+26 VVKPKSF
-40 YKGRTYTWT
+40 YEGRTYTWT
-49 NANGGTVTS
+49 NANNGTETS

-90 YTDDGKREGTIDY
+90 YTADGKREGTIDY
-103 TIDNGWY
+103 KVTRDDYLNA
-110 SNDPIYDAYGI
+110 IYDI
-121 LEGDYKPNEEGYTTL
+121 PTGDYKPNEEGYTTL
-136 IVKVKDDWKPVMKQ
+136 IVKVKNTWIPR
-150 YLSQDETLNYIANSI
+150 LSKNLTTDATLNYIAESI
-165 ESVQILTDGVYIPAT
+165 ESVQILTDGVYIPSSGAN
-180 GTDGKKNPNPGAV
+180 GKTNPNPGAV

-198 NANRLFFM
+198 SACRLFFM
-206 TKGRGRAVPGWNSY
+206 SKGRGREY
-220 EVIRS
+220 KEYVINE

-233 EEYSPVAVSGGQVV
+233 EEYSPVASSNSNFVV
-247 ENFYTK
+247 ENFYAD
-253 LVDGDIF
+253 LVGGKTF
-260 KVEHDCSSVPGNE
+260 SVEHDCASVAGKK
-273 HYFCMMGAK
+273 HYFCMESASS
-282 GTKKFDVTD
+282 TKSFDVTD

-300 LWYWNQRDKQGT
+300 LKSWNQRDKDNGT
-312 SNMIYTNYNKNYA
+312 KSKYTNYHKSYA

-334 LTATATPAAGDEY
+334 LKATATPAAGDEY

-382 LLDAKGNQVEIAP
+382 LLDANGNQVEIAP

-404 ETQGFEG
+404 VKQGFEG

-426 FINYKEVYS
+426 FINYKEAYS

-453 SIGTTSTSDYD
+453 NIGTTSTSDYD

-480 NLVNTHVKYC
+480 NLVNTHVRYG
-490 NLQAGS
+490 NLKAGS

-504 VDRNSKPKKI
+504 VDRNREAKKI

-526 EKEGW
+526 ENVGW
-531 IIPSYNYFWDY
+531 IIPSYNYFLDY

-559 NLTGATYSLETNYDY
+559 NLTGATYSLKTNSSY
-574 TENTT
+574 TDNTT
-579 KEIDFNGFKINSFN
+579 NEIDFNGFNINSFN
-593 DEFCASTATNDHPAS
+593 DEFCASTATNEHPAS

-614 FTNLKHA
+614 FSNLNHS
-621 TQPELHSAYS
+621 TQTELHSAYS

-660 RIYKGEHDASPA
+660 RIYKDEHDASPA

-679 DRRIAEYSVGKI
+679 DRRIAEYNVNQI
-691 RNKEQS
+691 RNQEQNQA
-697 ESEEV
+697 EEV

-749 KTYRD
+749 KTYRT
-754 NDGSYNTYGSPI
+754 DGTYNTYGSPI

-773 ASVDVIDKV
+773 ASVEVNDKM

-837 QQDNHPIV
+837 NQDTHPIV
-845 MNSDDKGNPSIDQNH
+845 MNSDDEGNPTIDENH
-860 NSIKEFEL
+860 NNMQEFEL
-868 VDRPGVGFYPEQ
+868 VGRPGVGFYPKQ
-880 IDNSNSKSIHVYDTF
+880 IDRKSIHVYDTF
-895 GASDVSED
+895 GASDVAED
-903 GNLDVTYIVRLYA
+903 GDLNVTYIVRLYA
-916 KPEAGNT
+916 KPEASNT
-923 SARAKAT
+923 STRAKAK
-930 TPILAKEYYIGEA
+930 TPVLAKEYYIGEA
-943 TITVSFE
+943 TITVAFE
-950 ENTPTGLFD
+950 EMTPTGLFD
-959 FVAETKTPVRVQ
+959 FVAETKTPARVQ

-984 SGMNVV
+984 SGVNVV
-990 ITTYTDGSHS
+990 VTTYTDGSHS
-1000 TAKRA
+1000 TAKRT

>member
-1 MRKIINFMFALAAV
+1 MRKIINLMFALAAV
-15 AFLSATLNAQP
+15 AFLSATLSA
-26 VVKPKQPVVKPKSF
+26 QPVVKPKSF
-40 YKGRTYTWT
+40 YEGRTYTWT
-49 NANGGTVTS
+49 NANNGTVTS

-79 NKEIPGIWQCG
+79 NRAIPGIWQCG
-90 YTDDGKREGTIDY
+90 YTADGKREGTINYTVKKNDY
-103 TIDNGWY
+103 LNA
-110 SNDPIYDAYGI
+110 IYDI
-121 LEGDYKPNEEGYTTL
+121 PKGDYKPNEEGYTTL
-136 IVKVKDDWKPVMKQ
+136 IVKVKDTWVPSVETD
-150 YLSQDETLNYIANSI
+150 LSKKETLEYIANSI
-165 ESVQILTDGVYIPAT
+165 ESVQILTEGIYIPTVGA
-180 GTDGKKNPNPGAV
+180 DGKKNPNPGAV

-198 NANRLFFM
+198 SANRLFFM
-206 TKGRGRAVPGWNSY
+206 SKGRGRAVRPLLSWNY
-220 EVIRS
+220 KVVRS

-233 EEYSPVAVSGGQVV
+233 EEYSPVAVKGGQVV

-253 LVDGDIF
+253 LVSGDIF

-273 HYFCMMGAK
+273 HYFCMMGAN

-300 LWYWNQRDKQGT
+300 LWYWNQRDKQG
-312 SNMIYTNYNKNYA
+312 SDDMIYTNYHRNYA

-334 LTATATPAAGDEY
+334 LKATATTAPGDEY

-382 LLDAKGNQVEIAP
+382 LLDAEGNQVEIAP
-395 GETFQYNYN
+395 GETFQHNYN
-404 ETQGFEG
+404 VKQGYEG

-426 FINYKEVYS
+426 FINYKEAYS

-453 SIGTTSTSDYD
+453 NIGTTSTSDYD

-480 NLVNTHVKYC
+480 NLVKTHVKYG
-490 NLQAGS
+490 NLQSGS

-504 VDRNSKPKKI
+504 VDRNSEAKKI
-514 AELEIISVDQRK
+514 AELEIVSVDKRK
-526 EKEGW
+526 DGSK
-531 IIPSYNYFWDY
+531 YYLDY

-554 ATPKT
+554 ATPKK
-559 NLTGATYSLETNYDY
+559 NLTGATYSLKTNSSY
-574 TENTT
+574 TDNTT
-579 KEIDFNGFKINSFN
+579 NEIDFNGFNINMFN
-593 DEFCASTATNDHPAS
+593 DVFCASTATNEHPAS

-614 FTNLKHA
+614 FSGLNHA
-621 TQPELHSAYS
+621 TQKELHSAFS

-636 KTTPDLT
+636 KTTPNLT
-643 DKAITLEDV
+643 DKAVSLEDV

-660 RIYKGEHDASPA
+660 RIHKGEHDASPA

-717 NGSFKQ
+717 NGSFKH
-723 NVSHTEIPQIHD
+723 NVSHTEIPQIQD

-754 NDGSYNTYGSPI
+754 NDGTYNTYGSLI
-766 NTTYKLK
+766 TTTYKLK
-773 ASVDVIDKV
+773 ASVEVNDKM

-837 QQDNHPIV
+837 QQDTHPIV
-845 MNSDDKGNPSIDQNH
+845 MNSDDEGNPSIDQNH
-860 NSIKEFEL
+860 NNMQEFEL
-868 VDRPGVGFYPEQ
+868 VGSPDVGFYPEQ
-880 IDNSNSKSIHVYDTF
+880 IDSKSIHVYDTF
-895 GASDVSED
+895 GASDVAEN

-916 KPEAGNT
+916 KPEASNT
-923 SARAKAT
+923 SARARAT

>member
-26 VVKPKQPVVKPKSF
+26 VVKPKEPVVQPKSF
-40 YKGRTYTWT
+40 YEDKTYTWT
-49 NANGGTVTS
+49 NANGRTVTS

-90 YTDDGKREGTIDY
+90 YTAGGKREGTIDY

-121 LEGDYKPNEEGYTTL
+121 LEGDYKPKEEGYTTL
-136 IVKVKDDWKPVMKQ
+136 IVKVKDDWKPEMKQ

-180 GTDGKKNPNPGAV
+180 GADGKKNPNPGAV

-300 LWYWNQRDKQGT
+300 LRYWDQRDKQGN

-347 TVELKWTS
+347 TVELKWIS

-366 QRFKVWVR
+366 QQFKVWVR
-374 AEDGGLEP
+374 AVDGGLKP
-382 LLDAKGNQVEIAP
+382 LLDANGNQVEIAP
-395 GETFQYNYN
+395 GKTFQYHYN
-404 ETQGFEG
+404 EKQGFEG

-416 VVSGQPTDAL
+416 VVSGRPTDKM
-426 FINYKEVYS
+426 FNDYKEVYS

-443 GLDPDEGLRL
+443 GRDPNEGLRL

-480 NLVNTHVKYC
+480 NLVKTHVKYG

-504 VDRNSKPKKI
+504 VDRNSEAKKMI
-514 AELEIISVDQRK
+514 AELEIVSV
-526 EKEGW
+526 EKRENG
-531 IIPSYNYFWDY
+531 SKYYLDY
-542 KYNLSFF
+542 KYNLRFF
-549 YQENE
+549 NQKNE
-554 ATPKT
+554 ATPKA
-559 NLTGATYSLETNYDY
+559 NLTGETYSLETNYDY

-614 FTNLKHA
+614 FSELNHD
-621 TQPELHSAYS
+621 TQKELHSAYS

-660 RIYKGEHDASPA
+660 RIYKGELDASPA
-672 IQFTLDQ
+672 IQFKLDQ
-679 DRRIAEYSVGKI
+679 DRRIAEYSVDKI

-735 ASAKV
+735 KSAKV

-766 NTTYKLK
+766 KTTYKLK
-773 ASVDVIDKV
+773 ASVEVIDRV

-819 WRQTDRAME
+819 WRKTDRAME

-837 QQDNHPIV
+837 QQDTHPIV

-880 IDNSNSKSIHVYDTF
+880 IDNSKSIHVYDTF

-950 ENTPTGLFD
+950 KDTPTGLFD

>member
-1 MRKIINFMFALAAV
+1 MRKIINLMFALAAV

-26 VVKPKQPVVKPKSF
+26 VVKPKSF
-40 YKGRTYTWT
+40 YEGRTYTWT

-90 YTDDGKREGTIDY
+90 YTDDGQREGTIDY
-103 TIDNGWY
+103 NVKN
-110 SNDPIYDAYGI
+110 NDAINKAYGI

-150 YLSQDETLNYIANSI
+150 NLSQDETLNYIANSI

-198 NANRLFFM
+198 SASRLFFM
-206 TKGRGRAVPGWNSY
+206 SKGRGREWDKT
-220 EVIRS
+220 VIHN

-233 EEYSPVAVSGGQVV
+233 EEYSPVAVSNSGQLV
-247 ENFYTK
+247 ENFYAR
-253 LVDGDIF
+253 LVNGEFF
-260 KVEHDCSSVPGNE
+260 KVEHDCPTVAGKK
-273 HYFCMMGAK
+273 HYFFMESESS
-282 GTKKFDVTD
+282 TKKYDVTD
-291 LIVTIPDYR
+291 LIVTVPDYR
-300 LWYWNQRDKQGT
+300 LWQWDDRDYQRDYQGST
-312 SNMIYTNYNKNYA
+312 KSKYTNYNKSYA

-334 LTATATPAAGDEY
+334 LTATATPATGDEY
-347 TVELKWTS
+347 TVDLKWTS
-355 TLNEITGNEID
+355 TLNEITGNEIN

-374 AEDGGLEP
+374 AEDGRLEP
-382 LLDAKGNQVEIAP
+382 LLDANGNQVKIAP
-395 GETFQYNYN
+395 GETFEYNYKVK
-404 ETQGFEG
+404 QGIEG

-480 NLVNTHVKYC
+480 NLVNTHVKYG

-496 KLAFYRYD
+496 NLAFYRYD
-504 VDRNSKPKKI
+504 VDRKSEPKKI
-514 AELEIISVDQRK
+514 AELKIISVDPRK
-526 EKEGW
+526 KNVGSSFFP
-531 IIPSYNYFWDY
+531 IYKYFLDY
-542 KYNLSFF
+542 KYNLSFS

-559 NLTGATYSLETNYDY
+559 NLTGATYTLETNYDY
-574 TENTT
+574 KENTT
-579 KEIDFNGFKINSFN
+579 KEIDFNGFNINSFN

-614 FTNLKHA
+614 FSNLKHA

-660 RIYKGEHDASPA
+660 RIHKGEHDASPA

-837 QQDNHPIV
+837 QQDTHPIV

-880 IDNSNSKSIHVYDTF
+880 IDNSKSIHVYDTF

>member
-1 MRKIINFMFALAAV
+1 MILGKIKQQLTTLTFISIMRKIINLLFALAAV

-26 VVKPKQPVVKPKSF
+26 VVKPKSF
-40 YKGRTYTWT
+40 YEGRTYTWT
-49 NANGGTVTS
+49 NANNGTETS

-90 YTDDGKREGTIDY
+90 YTEDGKREGTIDY
-103 TIDNGWY
+103 KVTRDDYLNA
-110 SNDPIYDAYGI
+110 IYDI
-121 LEGDYKPNEEGYTTL
+121 PTGDYKPNEEGYTTL
-136 IVKVKDDWKPVMKQ
+136 IVKVKNTWIPR
-150 YLSQDETLNYIANSI
+150 LSKNLTTDATLNYIAESI
-165 ESVQILTDGVYIPAT
+165 ESVQILTDGVYIPSSGAN
-180 GTDGKKNPNPGAV
+180 GKTNPNPGAV

-198 NANRLFFM
+198 SACRLFFM
-206 TKGRGRAVPGWNSY
+206 SKGRGREYKGY
-220 EVIRS
+220 VINE

-233 EEYSPVAVSGGQVV
+233 EEYSPVASSNSNFVV
-247 ENFYTK
+247 ENFYAD
-253 LVDGDIF
+253 LVGGKTF
-260 KVEHDCSSVPGNE
+260 SVEHDCASVAGKK
-273 HYFCMMGAK
+273 HYFCMESASS
-282 GTKKFDVTD
+282 TKSFDVTD

-300 LWYWNQRDKQGT
+300 LKSWNQRDKDNGT
-312 SNMIYTNYNKNYA
+312 KSKYTNYHKSYA

-334 LTATATPAAGDEY
+334 LKATATPAAGDEY

-382 LLDAKGNQVEIAP
+382 LLDANGNQVEIAP

-404 ETQGFEG
+404 VKQGFEG
-411 REITY
+411 HEITY

-426 FINYKEVYS
+426 FINYKEAYS

-453 SIGTTSTSDYD
+453 NIGTTSTSDYD
-464 LATET
+464 LTTET

-480 NLVNTHVKYC
+480 NLVNTHVRYG
-490 NLQAGS
+490 NLKAGS

-504 VDRNSKPKKI
+504 VDHNSEAKKI
-514 AELEIISVDQRK
+514 AELEIVSVNKRED
-526 EKEGW
+526 GW
-531 IIPSYNYFWDY
+531 FYNKQYYLDF

-559 NLTGATYSLETNYDY
+559 NLTGATYSLKTNSSY
-574 TENTT
+574 TDNTT
-579 KEIDFNGFKINSFN
+579 NEIDFNGFNINSFN

-614 FTNLKHA
+614 FTNLNHA

-679 DRRIAEYSVGKI
+679 DRRIAEYNVNQI
-691 RNKEQS
+691 RNQEQNQA
-697 ESEEV
+697 EEV

-749 KTYRD
+749 KTYRT
-754 NDGSYNTYGSPI
+754 DGTYNTYGSPI

-773 ASVDVIDKV
+773 ASVAVNDKM

-837 QQDNHPIV
+837 QQDTHPIV
-845 MNSDDKGNPSIDQNH
+845 MNSDDEGNPAIDQNH
-860 NSIKEFEL
+860 NNIQEFEL
-868 VDRPGVGFYPEQ
+868 VGRPGVGFYPEQ
-880 IDNSNSKSIHVYDTF
+880 IDSKSIHVYDTF

-916 KPEAGNT
+916 KPEASNT
-923 SARAKAT
+923 SARARAA

>member
-1 MRKIINFMFALAAV
+1 MRKIINLMFALAAV

-26 VVKPKQPVVKPKSF
+26 VVKPKSF
-40 YKGRTYTWT
+40 YEGRTYTWT
-49 NANGGTVTS
+49 NANNGTVTS

-90 YTDDGKREGTIDY
+90 YTEDGKREGTIDY
-103 TIDNGWY
+103 KVTRDDYLNA
-110 SNDPIYDAYGI
+110 IYDI
-121 LEGDYKPNEEGYTTL
+121 PTGDYKPNEEGYTTL
-136 IVKVKDDWKPVMKQ
+136 IVKVKNTWIPR
-150 YLSQDETLNYIANSI
+150 LSKNLTTDATLNYIAESI
-165 ESVQILTDGVYIPAT
+165 ESVQILTDGVYIPSSGAN
-180 GTDGKKNPNPGAV
+180 GKTNPNPGAV

-198 NANRLFFM
+198 SACRLFFM
-206 TKGRGRAVPGWNSY
+206 SKGRGREYKGY
-220 EVIRS
+220 VINE

-233 EEYSPVAVSGGQVV
+233 EEYSPVASSNSNFVV
-247 ENFYTK
+247 ENFYAD
-253 LVDGDIF
+253 LVGGKTF
-260 KVEHDCSSVPGNE
+260 SVEHDCASVAGKK
-273 HYFCMMGAK
+273 HYFCMESASS
-282 GTKKFDVTD
+282 TKSFDVTD

-300 LWYWNQRDKQGT
+300 LKSWNQRDKDNGT
-312 SNMIYTNYNKNYA
+312 KSKYTNYHKSYA

-334 LTATATPAAGDEY
+334 LKATATPAAGDEY

-382 LLDAKGNQVEIAP
+382 LLDANGNQVEIAP

-404 ETQGFEG
+404 VKQGFEG

-426 FINYKEVYS
+426 FINYKEAYS

-453 SIGTTSTSDYD
+453 NIGTTSTSDYD

-480 NLVNTHVKYC
+480 NLVNTHVRYG
-490 NLQAGS
+490 NLKAGS

-504 VDRNSKPKKI
+504 VDHNSEAKKI
-514 AELEIISVDQRK
+514 AELEIVSVNKRED
-526 EKEGW
+526 GW
-531 IIPSYNYFWDY
+531 FYNKQYYLDF

-559 NLTGATYSLETNYDY
+559 NLTGATYSLKTNSSY
-574 TENTT
+574 TDNTT
-579 KEIDFNGFKINSFN
+579 NEIDFNGFKINSFN
-593 DEFCASTATNDHPAS
+593 DEFCASTATNEHPAS

-614 FTNLKHA
+614 FSNLNHS
-621 TQPELHSAYS
+621 TQTELHSAYS

-636 KTTPDLT
+636 KTTPNLT

-660 RIYKGEHDASPA
+660 RIYKDEHDASPA

-679 DRRIAEYSVGKI
+679 DRRIAEYNVNQI
-691 RNKEQS
+691 RNQEQNQA
-697 ESEEV
+697 EEV

-740 GKNDYVSVI
+740 GKNDYVPVI
-749 KTYRD
+749 KTYRA
-754 NDGSYNTYGSPI
+754 DGTYNTYGSPI
-766 NTTYKLK
+766 NATYKLK
-773 ASVDVIDKV
+773 ASVEVNDKV

-837 QQDNHPIV
+837 QQDTHPIV
-845 MNSDDKGNPSIDQNH
+845 MNSDDEGNPSIDQNH
-860 NSIKEFEL
+860 NNMQEFEL
-868 VDRPGVGFYPEQ
+868 VGRPGVGFYPEQ
-880 IDNSNSKSIHVYDTF
+880 IDSKSIHVYDTF

-916 KPEAGNT
+916 KPEASNT
-923 SARAKAT
+923 SARARAT

-959 FVAETKTPVRVQ
+959 FVSETKTPVRVQ

>member
-1 MRKIINFMFALAAV
+1 MRKIINLLFALAAV

-26 VVKPKQPVVKPKSF
+26 VVKPKSF
-40 YKGRTYTWT
+40 YEGRTYTWT
-49 NANGGTVTS
+49 NANNGTETS

-90 YTDDGKREGTIDY
+90 YTADGKREGTIDY
-103 TIDNGWY
+103 KVTRDDYLNA
-110 SNDPIYDAYGI
+110 IYDI
-121 LEGDYKPNEEGYTTL
+121 PTGDYKPNEEGYTTL
-136 IVKVKDDWKPVMKQ
+136 IVKVKNTWIPR
-150 YLSQDETLNYIANSI
+150 LSKNLTTDATLNYIAESI
-165 ESVQILTDGVYIPAT
+165 ESVQILTDGVYIPSSGAN
-180 GTDGKKNPNPGAV
+180 GKTNPNPGAV

-198 NANRLFFM
+198 SACRLFFM
-206 TKGRGRAVPGWNSY
+206 SKGRGREY
-220 EVIRS
+220 KEYVINE

-233 EEYSPVAVSGGQVV
+233 EEYSPVASSNSNFVV
-247 ENFYTK
+247 ENFYAD
-253 LVDGDIF
+253 LVGGKTF
-260 KVEHDCSSVPGNE
+260 SVEHDCASVAGKK
-273 HYFCMMGAK
+273 HYFCMESASS
-282 GTKKFDVTD
+282 TKSFDVTD

-300 LWYWNQRDKQGT
+300 LKSWNQRDKDNGT
-312 SNMIYTNYNKNYA
+312 KSKYTNYHKSYA

-334 LTATATPAAGDEY
+334 LKATATPAAGDEY

-374 AEDGGLEP
+374 AEDGHLVP
-382 LLDAKGNQVEIAP
+382 LLDANGNQVEIAP

-404 ETQGFEG
+404 EKQGFEG

-426 FINYKEVYS
+426 FINYKEAYS

-453 SIGTTSTSDYD
+453 NIGTTSTSDYD

-480 NLVNTHVKYC
+480 NLVNTHVRYG
-490 NLQAGS
+490 NLKAGS

-504 VDRNSKPKKI
+504 VDHNSEAKKI
-514 AELEIISVDQRK
+514 AELEIVSVNKRED
-526 EKEGW
+526 GW
-531 IIPSYNYFWDY
+531 FYNKQYYLDY

-559 NLTGATYSLETNYDY
+559 NLTGATYSLKTNSSY
-574 TENTT
+574 TDNTT

-593 DEFCASTATNDHPAS
+593 DEFCASTATNEHPAS

-614 FTNLKHA
+614 FSNLNHS
-621 TQPELHSAYS
+621 TQTELHSAYS

-636 KTTPDLT
+636 KTTPDLA

-660 RIYKGEHDASPA
+660 RIHKGEHDASPA

-679 DRRIAEYSVGKI
+679 DRRVAMYNVNRI
-691 RNKEQS
+691 RNQEQNQA
-697 ESEEV
+697 EEV

-773 ASVDVIDKV
+773 ASVDVNDKV

-819 WRQTDRAME
+819 WRQTNRAME

-837 QQDNHPIV
+837 QQDTHPIV
-845 MNSDDKGNPSIDQNH
+845 MNSDDEGNPSIDQNH
-860 NSIKEFEL
+860 NNMQEFEL
-868 VDRPGVGFYPEQ
+868 VGRPGVGFYPKQ
-880 IDNSNSKSIHVYDTF
+880 IDSKSIHVYDTF

-916 KPEAGNT
+916 KPEASNT
-923 SARAKAT
+923 SARARAT

>member
-1 MRKIINFMFALAAV
+1 MRKIINLMFALAAV
-15 AFLSATLNAQP
+15 AFLSATLNAE
-26 VVKPKQPVVKPKSF
+26 PVVKPKSF

-90 YTDDGKREGTIDY
+90 YTKDGKREGDIDY

-180 GTDGKKNPNPGAV
+180 GADGKKNPNPGAV

-334 LTATATPAAGDEY
+334 LKATATPAAGDEY

-395 GETFQYNYN
+395 GETFQYHYN
-404 ETQGFEG
+404 VKQGFEG

-426 FINYKEVYS
+426 FINYKEAYS

-443 GLDPDEGLRL
+443 GLDPNEGLRL
-453 SIGTTSTSDYD
+453 SIGTTSTSDYN

-480 NLVNTHVKYC
+480 NLVNTHVKYG

-504 VDRNSKPKKI
+504 VDRKSEPKII
-514 AELEIISVDQRK
+514 AELEIVSVKKRENDSK
-526 EKEGW
+526 
-531 IIPSYNYFWDY
+531 YYLDY
-542 KYNLSFF
+542 KYNLSFS
-549 YQENE
+549 YQENK

-579 KEIDFNGFKINSFN
+579 NEIDFNGFNINSFN
-593 DEFCASTATNDHPAS
+593 DEFCASTATNDHPAT

-614 FTNLKHA
+614 FSNLNHA
-621 TQPELHSAYS
+621 TQSELHSAYS

-773 ASVDVIDKV
+773 ASVDVIDRV

-837 QQDNHPIV
+837 QQDTHPIV
-845 MNSDDKGNPSIDQNH
+845 MNSDDEGNPSIDQNH
-860 NSIKEFEL
+860 NNMQEFEL
-868 VDRPGVGFYPEQ
+868 VGRPGVGFYPEQ
-880 IDNSNSKSIHVYDTF
+880 IDSKSIHVYDTF

-1000 TAKRA
+1000 TVKRA

>member
-1 MRKIINFMFALAAV
+1 MFALAAV
-15 AFLSATLNAQP
+15 AFLSATLNAE
-26 VVKPKQPVVKPKSF
+26 PVVKPKSF

-79 NKEIPGIWQCG
+79 NKEIPGILQCG
-90 YTDDGKREGTIDY
+90 YTTDGEREGTIDY
-103 TIDNGWY
+103 TVKNKDAINK
-110 SNDPIYDAYGI
+110 AYGI

-136 IVKVKDDWKPVMKQ
+136 VVTVKNSWKPNPNNMSENLDKDQ
-150 YLSQDETLNYIANSI
+150 TMSYIAEAI
-165 ESVQILTDGVYIPAT
+165 ESVQILTDGIYIPAT
-180 GTDGKKNPNPGAV
+180 EKNKNPGAV

-198 NANRLFFM
+198 SASRLFFM
-206 TKGRGRAVPGWNSY
+206 SKGRGREWDKT
-220 EVIRS
+220 VIHN

-233 EEYSPVAVSGGQVV
+233 EEYSPVAVSNSGQLV
-247 ENFYTK
+247 ENFYAR
-253 LVDGDIF
+253 LVNGEFF
-260 KVEHDCSSVPGNE
+260 KVEHDCPTVAGKK
-273 HYFCMMGAK
+273 HYFFMESESS
-282 GTKKFDVTD
+282 TKKYDVTD
-291 LIVTIPDYR
+291 LIVTVPDYR
-300 LWYWNQRDKQGT
+300 LWQWDDRDYQGRT
-312 SNMIYTNYNKNYA
+312 KSKYTNYNKSHA

-334 LTATATPAAGDEY
+334 LKATATPADGDEY

-355 TLNEITGNEID
+355 TLNKITGNEID

-382 LLDAKGNQVEIAP
+382 LLDANGNPVEIAP
-395 GETFQYNYN
+395 GETFYYKYNVK
-404 ETQGFEG
+404 QGFEG

-480 NLVNTHVKYC
+480 NLVNTHVRYD
-490 NLQAGS
+490 NLKKGS

-514 AELEIISVDQRK
+514 AELEIVSVNKR
-526 EKEGW
+526 EEGW
-531 IIPSYNYFWDY
+531 GIFYDKSYYWDY

-549 YQENE
+549 NQENE
-554 ATPKT
+554 ASPKT
-559 NLTGATYSLETNYDY
+559 NLTEATYSLETNYNY

-579 KEIDFNGFKINSFN
+579 NEIDFNGFNINSFN
-593 DEFCASTATNDHPAS
+593 DEFCASTATNEHPAS

-614 FTNLKHA
+614 FSNLDHA
-621 TQPELHSAYS
+621 TQQELHSAYS

-691 RNKEQS
+691 RNKEQR

-702 GLAQRLPSWNYAIYE
+702 GLAQRHPSWNYAIYE

-773 ASVDVIDKV
+773 ASVDVIDRV
-782 MSEYVFTSNGKKG
+782 MSEYVFTSNGKKD
-795 RYYQTDLKITADGTD
+795 RYYQTKLKITADGTD

-819 WRQTDRAME
+819 WRQTNRAME

-837 QQDNHPIV
+837 QQDTHPIV
-845 MNSDDKGNPSIDQNH
+845 MNSDDEGNPSIDQNH
-860 NSIKEFEL
+860 NNMQEFEL
-868 VDRPGVGFYPEQ
+868 VGRPGVGFYPEQ
-880 IDNSNSKSIHVYDTF
+880 IDSKSIRVYDTF
-895 GASDVSED
+895 GASDVSD

-916 KPEAGNT
+916 KPEASNT

>member
-1 MRKIINFMFALAAV
+1 MRKIINLMFALAAV
-15 AFLSATLNAQP
+15 AFLSATLNAE
-26 VVKPKQPVVKPKSF
+26 PVVKPKSF

-90 YTDDGKREGTIDY
+90 YTADGKREGDIDY
-103 TIDNGWY
+103 TIDNGVFGL
-110 SNDPIYDAYGI
+110 SKDPIYKAYDI
-121 LEGDYKPNEEGYTTL
+121 PEGDYKPKEEGYTTL

-150 YLSQDETLNYIANSI
+150 NLSQDETLNYIANSI

-180 GTDGKKNPNPGAV
+180 GADGKKNPNPGAV

-312 SNMIYTNYNKNYA
+312 SNMIYTNYNKSYA

-334 LTATATPAAGDEY
+334 LKATATPAAGEEY
-347 TVELKWTS
+347 NVELKWIS
-355 TLNEITGNEID
+355 TLNKITGNEID

-382 LLDAKGNQVEIAP
+382 LLDANGNQVEIAP
-395 GETFQYNYN
+395 GKTFQYNYN
-404 ETQGFEG
+404 EKQDEEG

-416 VVSGQPTDAL
+416 VVSGRPTDEM
-426 FINYKEVYS
+426 FNDYKEVYS

-453 SIGTTSTSDYD
+453 SIGTTSTSDYN

-480 NLVNTHVKYC
+480 NLVNTHVKYG

-504 VDRNSKPKKI
+504 VDRNSEAKKKI
-514 AELEIISVDQRK
+514 AELEIVSVDKRENGSK
-526 EKEGW
+526 
-531 IIPSYNYFWDY
+531 YYLDY

-549 YQENE
+549 NQKNE

-593 DEFCASTATNDHPAS
+593 DEFCASTATNDHPAT
-608 YEYKAS
+608 YEYRAS
-614 FTNLKHA
+614 FTNLNHA

-691 RNKEQS
+691 RNKEQR

-773 ASVDVIDKV
+773 ASVDVIDRV

-828 IVPQYMARL
+828 IVPQYMDRL
-837 QQDNHPIV
+837 QQDTHPIV
-845 MNSDDKGNPSIDQNH
+845 MNSDDEGNPIIDQNH
-860 NSIKEFEL
+860 NSIQEFEL
-868 VDRPGVGFYPEQ
+868 VGRPGVGFYPEQ
-880 IDNSNSKSIHVYDTF
+880 IDSKSIHVYDTF

-916 KPEAGNT
+916 KPEASNT

-930 TPILAKEYYIGEA
+930 TPVLAKEYYIGEA

>member
-1 MRKIINFMFALAAV
+1 MFALAAV

-26 VVKPKQPVVKPKSF
+26 VVKPKSF
-40 YKGRTYTWT
+40 YEGRTYTWT

-90 YTDDGKREGTIDY
+90 YTADGKREGTIDY

-136 IVKVKDDWKPVMKQ
+136 IVKVKDDWTPVIEQ
-150 YLSQDETLNYIANSI
+150 NLSLKKTLDYITKSI
-165 ESVQILTDGVYIPAT
+165 ESVQILTEGVYIPAT

-334 LTATATPAAGDEY
+334 LKATATPATGDEY

-355 TLNEITGNEID
+355 TLNKITGNEID

-382 LLDAKGNQVEIAP
+382 LLDANGNQVEIAP
-395 GETFQYNYN
+395 GKTFQYNYN
-404 ETQGFEG
+404 VKQGFEG

-426 FINYKEVYS
+426 FINYKEAYS

-480 NLVNTHVKYC
+480 NLVNTHVRYD
-490 NLQAGS
+490 NLKKGS

-579 KEIDFNGFKINSFN
+579 KEIDFNGFNINSFN

-614 FTNLKHA
+614 FSNLKHA

-773 ASVDVIDKV
+773 ASVDVIDRV

-837 QQDNHPIV
+837 QQDTHPIV
-845 MNSDDKGNPSIDQNH
+845 MNSDDEGNPIIDQNH
-860 NSIKEFEL
+860 NSIQEFEL
-868 VDRPGVGFYPEQ
+868 VGRPGVGFYPKQ
-880 IDNSNSKSIHVYDTF
+880 IDSKSIHVYDTF

>member
-40 YKGRTYTWT
+40 YEGRTYTWT
-49 NANGGTVTS
+49 NANGGPVTS

-90 YTDDGKREGTIDY
+90 YTDGGIREGDIDY
-103 TIDNGWY
+103 NVTR
-110 SNDPIYDAYGI
+110 NDYLNAIYDIPTGN
-121 LEGDYKPNEEGYTTL
+121 YKPKEEGYTTL
-136 IVKVKDDWKPVMKQ
+136 IVKVKDTWTPSLEND
-150 YLSQDETLNYIANSI
+150 LSKKETLEYIANSI
-165 ESVQILTDGVYIPAT
+165 ESVQILTEGIYIPST
-180 GTDGKKNPNPGAV
+180 GADGKKNPNPGAI

-206 TKGRGRAVPGWNSY
+206 SKGRGRAKVNKIFGFVTSV
-220 EVIRS
+220 ETVHD

-273 HYFCMMGAK
+273 HYFCMMGAQ

-300 LWYWNQRDKQGT
+300 FWYWNKRDKQG
-312 SNMIYTNYNKNYA
+312 SMDINYTNYNKNYA

-334 LTATATPAAGDEY
+334 LEATATPAAGEEY

-355 TLNEITGNEID
+355 TLNKITGNEID

-374 AEDGGLEP
+374 AEDGGLKP
-382 LLDAKGNQVEIAP
+382 LLDANGNQVEIAP
-395 GETFQYNYN
+395 GKTFQYNYN
-404 ETQGFEG
+404 VKQGFEG

-426 FINYKEVYS
+426 FNDYKEVYS

-480 NLVNTHVKYC
+480 NLVKTHVRYS
-490 NLQAGS
+490 NLKAGS

-504 VDRNSKPKKI
+504 VDRNSEAKKI
-514 AELEIISVDQRK
+514 AELEIVSVDKREDGSK
-526 EKEGW
+526 
-531 IIPSYNYFWDY
+531 YYLDY

-549 YQENE
+549 NQENE

-559 NLTGATYSLETNYDY
+559 NLTGETYSLETNSSY
-574 TENTT
+574 TDNTT
-579 KEIDFNGFKINSFN
+579 NEIDFNGFKINSFN

-614 FTNLKHA
+614 FSNLNHS

-636 KTTPDLT
+636 KTTPGLT

-660 RIYKGEHDASPA
+660 RIHKDELDASPA
-672 IQFTLDQ
+672 IQFKLDQ
-679 DRRIAEYSVGKI
+679 DRRIAEYSVDKI

-735 ASAKV
+735 KSAKV

-749 KTYRD
+749 KTYRA
-754 NDGSYNTYGSPI
+754 DGTYNTYGSPI

-795 RYYQTDLKITADGTD
+795 RYYQTDLKITAYGTD
-810 NYEIVKYRV
+810 NHEIVKYRV

-837 QQDNHPIV
+837 EQDTHPIV
-845 MNSDDKGNPSIDQNH
+845 MNSDDEGNPSIDQNH
-860 NSIKEFEL
+860 NNIQEFEL
-868 VDRPGVGFYPEQ
+868 VGRPDVGFYPEQ
-880 IDNSNSKSIHVYDTF
+880 IDSKSIHVYDTF

-950 ENTPTGLFD
+950 KDTPTGLFD

>member
-1 MRKIINFMFALAAV
+1 MRKIINLMFALAAV

-26 VVKPKQPVVKPKSF
+26 VVKPKSF
-40 YKGRTYTWT
+40 YEGRTYTWT

-90 YTDDGKREGTIDY
+90 YTADGKREGTIDY
-103 TIDNGWY
+103 KVTRDDYLNA
-110 SNDPIYDAYGI
+110 IYDI
-121 LEGDYKPNEEGYTTL
+121 PTGDYKPNEEGYTTL
-136 IVKVKDDWKPVMKQ
+136 IVKVKNTWIPR
-150 YLSQDETLNYIANSI
+150 LSKNLTTDATLNYIAESI
-165 ESVQILTDGVYIPAT
+165 ESVQILTDGVYIPSSGAN
-180 GTDGKKNPNPGAV
+180 GKTNPNPGAV

-198 NANRLFFM
+198 SACRLFFM
-206 TKGRGRAVPGWNSY
+206 SKGRGREYKGY
-220 EVIRS
+220 VINE

-233 EEYSPVAVSGGQVV
+233 EEYSPVASSNSNFVV
-247 ENFYTK
+247 ENFYAD
-253 LVDGDIF
+253 LVGGKTF
-260 KVEHDCSSVPGNE
+260 SVEHDCASVAGKK
-273 HYFCMMGAK
+273 HYFCMESASS
-282 GTKKFDVTD
+282 TKSFDVTD

-300 LWYWNQRDKQGT
+300 LKSWNQRDKDNGT
-312 SNMIYTNYNKNYA
+312 KSKYTNYHKSHA

-334 LTATATPAAGDEY
+334 LKATATRAAGDEY

-355 TLNEITGNEID
+355 SLNEITGNEID

-382 LLDAKGNQVEIAP
+382 LLDANGNQVEIAP

-404 ETQGFEG
+404 VKQGFEG

-416 VVSGQPTDAL
+416 VVSGQPIDAL
-426 FINYKEVYS
+426 FINYKEAYS

-453 SIGTTSTSDYD
+453 NIGTTSTSDYD

-480 NLVNTHVKYC
+480 NLVNTHVRYG
-490 NLQAGS
+490 NLKAGS

-504 VDRNSKPKKI
+504 VDRNSEPKKI
-514 AELEIISVDQRK
+514 AELEIVSVNKRED
-526 EKEGW
+526 GW
-531 IIPSYNYFWDY
+531 FYNKQYYLDF

-559 NLTGATYSLETNYDY
+559 NLTGATYSLKTNSSYND
-574 TENTT
+574 NTT
-579 KEIDFNGFKINSFN
+579 NEIDFNGFNINSFN
-593 DEFCASTATNDHPAS
+593 DEFCASTATNDHPAT

-614 FTNLKHA
+614 FSNLNHS

-660 RIYKGEHDASPA
+660 RIHKGEHDASPA

-691 RNKEQS
+691 RNKKQS

-740 GKNDYVSVI
+740 GKNDYVPVI
-749 KTYRD
+749 KTYRA
-754 NDGSYNTYGSPI
+754 DGTYNTYGSPI
-766 NTTYKLK
+766 NATYKLK
-773 ASVDVIDKV
+773 ASVDVNDKV

-837 QQDNHPIV
+837 QQDTHPIV
-845 MNSDDKGNPSIDQNH
+845 MNSDDEGNPSIDQNH
-860 NSIKEFEL
+860 NNMQEFEL
-868 VDRPGVGFYPEQ
+868 VGRPGVGFYPEQ
-880 IDNSNSKSIHVYDTF
+880 IDSKSIHVYDTF

-916 KPEAGNT
+916 KPEASNT
-923 SARAKAT
+923 SARARAT

>member
-1 MRKIINFMFALAAV
+1 MRKIINLMFALAAV

-26 VVKPKQPVVKPKSF
+26 VVKPKSF
-40 YKGRTYTWT
+40 YEGRTYTWT

-90 YTDDGKREGTIDY
+90 YTADGKREGDIDY
-103 TIDNGWY
+103 TIDNGFLGL
-110 SNDPIYDAYGI
+110 SKDPIYNAYDI
-121 LEGDYKPNEEGYTTL
+121 PEGDYKPNEEGYTTL

-180 GTDGKKNPNPGAV
+180 GADGKKNPNPGAV

-312 SNMIYTNYNKNYA
+312 SNMIYTNYNKSYA

-334 LTATATPAAGDEY
+334 LKATVTPAAGDEY

-355 TLNEITGNEID
+355 TLNKITGNEID

-382 LLDAKGNQVEIAP
+382 LLDANGNQVEIAP

-404 ETQGFEG
+404 EKQGFEG

-416 VVSGQPTDAL
+416 VVSGRPTDAL

-443 GLDPDEGLRL
+443 GLDPNEGLRL

-480 NLVNTHVKYC
+480 NLVNTHVRYG
-490 NLQAGS
+490 NLKAGS
-496 KLAFYRYD
+496 KLAFFRYD
-504 VDRNSKPKKI
+504 VDRKSEPKKI
-514 AELEIISVDQRK
+514 AELEIVSVDTRENDSK
-526 EKEGW
+526 
-531 IIPSYNYFWDY
+531 YYLDY

-559 NLTGATYSLETNYDY
+559 NLTEATYSLETNYNY

-579 KEIDFNGFKINSFN
+579 NEIDFNGFKINSFN

-614 FTNLKHA
+614 FSNLNHA

-723 NVSHTEIPQIHD
+723 NVSYTEIPQIHD

-773 ASVDVIDKV
+773 ASVDVIDRV

-819 WRQTDRAME
+819 WRKTDRAME

-845 MNSDDKGNPSIDQNH
+845 MNSDDEGNPIIDQNH
-860 NSIKEFEL
+860 NSIQEFEL
-868 VDRPGVGFYPEQ
+868 VGRPGVGFYPEQ
-880 IDNSNSKSIHVYDTF
+880 IDSKSIHVYDTF

>member
-1 MRKIINFMFALAAV
+1 MRKIINLMFALAAV
-15 AFLSATLNAQP
+15 AFLSATLNAE
-26 VVKPKQPVVKPKSF
+26 PVVKPKSF

-90 YTDDGKREGTIDY
+90 YTADGKREGDIDY
-103 TIDNGWY
+103 TIDNGVWGL
-110 SNDPIYDAYGI
+110 SKDPIYKAYDI
-121 LEGDYKPNEEGYTTL
+121 PEGDYKPKEEGYTTL

-150 YLSQDETLNYIANSI
+150 NLSQDETLNYIANSI

-180 GTDGKKNPNPGAV
+180 GADGKKNPNPGAV

-206 TKGRGRAVPGWNSY
+206 TKGRGRAVLGWNSY

-312 SNMIYTNYNKNYA
+312 SNMIYTNYHKSYA

-334 LTATATPAAGDEY
+334 LTATATPAAGEEY

-355 TLNEITGNEID
+355 TLNKITGNEID
-366 QRFKVWVR
+366 QQFKVWVR
-374 AEDGGLEP
+374 AEDGGLKP
-382 LLDAKGNQVEIAP
+382 LLDANGNQVEIAP
-395 GETFQYNYN
+395 GKTFYYNYN
-404 ETQGFEG
+404 VKQGFEG

-416 VVSGQPTDAL
+416 VVSGQPTDKM
-426 FINYKEVYS
+426 FNDYKEVYS

-480 NLVNTHVKYC
+480 NLVKTHVKYC

-496 KLAFYRYD
+496 TLAFYRYD
-504 VDRNSKPKKI
+504 VDHRKSKPKMI
-514 AELEIISVDQRK
+514 AELVIVSVDPRK
-526 EKEGW
+526 NGSK
-531 IIPSYNYFWDY
+531 YYLDY
-542 KYNLSFF
+542 KYNLRFF
-549 YQENE
+549 NQKNE

-559 NLTGATYSLETNYDY
+559 NLTGATYSLKTNSSY
-574 TENTT
+574 TNNTT
-579 KEIDFNGFKINSFN
+579 NEIDFNGFNINSFN

-614 FTNLKHA
+614 FTNLNHD

-660 RIYKGEHDASPA
+660 RIHKGEHDASPA

-679 DRRIAEYSVGKI
+679 DRRIAEYSVDKI

-749 KTYRD
+749 KTYRA
-754 NDGSYNTYGSPI
+754 DGTYNTYGSPI

-773 ASVDVIDKV
+773 ASVEVNENEKV

-795 RYYQTDLKITADGTD
+795 RYYQTKLKITADGTD

-819 WRQTDRAME
+819 WRQTDRDRAME

-845 MNSDDKGNPSIDQNH
+845 MNSDDEGNPSIDQNH
-860 NSIKEFEL
+860 NNMQEFEL
-868 VDRPGVGFYPEQ
+868 VGRPGDGFYPER
-880 IDNSNSKSIHVYDTF
+880 IDDKSIHVYDTF
-895 GASDVSED
+895 GASDVSEY

-943 TITVSFE
+943 TITVSFK

>member
-1 MRKIINFMFALAAV
+1 MRKIINLMFALAAV

-26 VVKPKQPVVKPKSF
+26 VVKPKSF
-40 YKGRTYTWT
+40 YEGRTYTWT

-90 YTDDGKREGTIDY
+90 YTADGKREGTIDY

-180 GTDGKKNPNPGAV
+180 GADGKKNPNPGAV

-273 HYFCMMGAK
+273 HYFCMMGAQ

-300 LWYWNQRDKQGT
+300 FWYWNKRDKQG
-312 SNMIYTNYNKNYA
+312 SMDINYTNYHKSYA

-334 LTATATPAAGDEY
+334 LKATATPAAGDEY

-374 AEDGGLEP
+374 AEDGGLER
-382 LLDAKGNQVEIAP
+382 LLDANGNQVEIAP

-416 VVSGQPTDAL
+416 VVSGRPTDKM
-426 FINYKEVYS
+426 FNDYKEVYS

-443 GLDPDEGLRL
+443 GLDPNEGLRL

-480 NLVNTHVKYC
+480 NLVNTHVKYG

-504 VDRNSKPKKI
+504 VDRNSEAKEI
-514 AELEIISVDQRK
+514 AELEIVSVDKRK
-526 EKEGW
+526 NGSK
-531 IIPSYNYFWDY
+531 YYLDY
-542 KYNLSFF
+542 KYNLRFF
-549 YQENE
+549 NQKNE

-559 NLTGATYSLETNYDY
+559 NLTGETYSLETNYDY

-579 KEIDFNGFKINSFN
+579 NEIDFNGFNINSFN

-614 FTNLKHA
+614 FSELNHA
-621 TQPELHSAYS
+621 TQKELHSAYS

-697 ESEEV
+697 KSEEV

-795 RYYQTDLKITADGTD
+795 RYYQTKLKITADGTD

-837 QQDNHPIV
+837 QQDTHPIV
-845 MNSDDKGNPSIDQNH
+845 MNSDDEGNPSIDQNH

-868 VDRPGVGFYPEQ
+868 VDRPGDDFYPER
-880 IDNSNSKSIHVYDTF
+880 IDDKSIHVYDTF

-943 TITVSFE
+943 TITVSFK

>member
-1 MRKIINFMFALAAV
+1 MRKIINLMFALAAV

-26 VVKPKQPVVKPKSF
+26 DQPVVKPKSF
-40 YKGRTYTWT
+40 YEDKTYTWT
-49 NANGGTVTS
+49 NANGRTVTS

-90 YTDDGKREGTIDY
+90 YTTDGKREGDIDY
-103 TIDNGWY
+103 TIDNGFLGL
-110 SNDPIYDAYGI
+110 SKDPISKAYDI
-121 LEGDYKPNEEGYTTL
+121 PEDDYKPNEEGYTTL
-136 IVKVKDDWKPVMKQ
+136 IVKVKDDWKPVIKQ

-165 ESVQILTDGVYIPAT
+165 ESVQILTDGIYIPAT
-180 GTDGKKNPNPGAV
+180 EKNKNPGAV

-206 TKGRGRAVPGWNSY
+206 SKGRGRAVPGWNSY

-300 LWYWNQRDKQGT
+300 LRYWEQRDKQGT
-312 SNMIYTNYNKNYA
+312 SNMIYTNYNKSYA

-347 TVELKWTS
+347 KVELKWTS

-382 LLDAKGNQVEIAP
+382 LDANGNQVEIAP
-395 GETFQYNYN
+395 GETFEYNYN
-404 ETQGFEG
+404 VKQGFEG

-416 VVSGQPTDAL
+416 VVSGQPTDTL

-480 NLVNTHVKYC
+480 NLVNTHVTYG

-504 VDRNSKPKKI
+504 VVDRNSEAKKI
-514 AELEIISVDQRK
+514 AELEIVSVGKRENDSK
-526 EKEGW
+526 
-531 IIPSYNYFWDY
+531 YYLDY

-554 ATPKT
+554 ATRKT

-579 KEIDFNGFKINSFN
+579 NEIDFNGFKINSFN
-593 DEFCASTATNDHPAS
+593 DEFCASTATNDHPAT

-614 FTNLKHA
+614 FSNLNHS

-697 ESEEV
+697 KSEEV

-766 NTTYKLK
+766 KTTYKLK

-795 RYYQTDLKITADGTD
+795 RYYQTKLKITADGTD
-810 NYEIVKYRV
+810 NHEIVKYRV

-845 MNSDDKGNPSIDQNH
+845 MNSDDEGNPSIDQNH
-860 NSIKEFEL
+860 NNMQEFEL
-868 VDRPGVGFYPEQ
+868 VGRPGVGFYPEQ
-880 IDNSNSKSIHVYDTF
+880 IDSKSIRVYDTF
-895 GASDVSED
+895 GASDVSEG

-950 ENTPTGLFD
+950 KDTPTGLFD

>member
-1 MRKIINFMFALAAV
+1 MKKIINLMFALAAV
-15 AFLSATLNAQP
+15 AFLSATLSAQS
-26 VVKPKQPVVKPKSF
+26 VVKPKSF
-40 YKGRTYTWT
+40 YEGRTYTWT

-90 YTDDGKREGTIDY
+90 YTKEGKREGTIDY
-103 TIDNGWY
+103 NVTK
-110 SNDPIYDAYGI
+110 NDYLNAIYDI
-121 LEGDYKPNEEGYTTL
+121 PKGDYKPNEEGYTTL
-136 IVKVKDDWKPVMKQ
+136 IVKVKDTWTPSLETD
-150 YLSQDETLNYIANSI
+150 LSKKETLKYIANSI
-165 ESVQILTDGVYIPAT
+165 ESVQILTEGIYIPT
-180 GTDGKKNPNPGAV
+180 IGTDGKKNPNPGAI

-206 TKGRGRAVPGWNSY
+206 SKGRGRAGVNKNFLGHVTSV
-220 EVIRS
+220 ETIHD

-300 LWYWNQRDKQGT
+300 LWYWNKRDKQG
-312 SNMIYTNYNKNYA
+312 SIDAYYTNYHKSYA

-334 LTATATPAAGDEY
+334 LKATATPAAGDEY

-355 TLNEITGNEID
+355 SLNEITGNEFD

-374 AEDGGLEP
+374 TEDGGLEP
-382 LLDAKGNQVEIAP
+382 LLDANGNQVEIAP

-404 ETQGFEG
+404 EKQGFEG

-426 FINYKEVYS
+426 FNGYKEVYS

-453 SIGTTSTSDYD
+453 NIGTTSTSDYD

-469 NQYKNLITIDH
+469 NKYKNLITIDH
-480 NLVNTHVKYC
+480 NLVNTHVKYG

-504 VDRNSKPKKI
+504 VDRNSEAKKI
-514 AELEIISVDQRK
+514 AELEIVSVDKR
-526 EKEGW
+526 EEGLFTKK
-531 IIPSYNYFWDY
+531 YYLDY

-559 NLTGATYSLETNYDY
+559 NLTGATYSLKTNRSY
-574 TENTT
+574 TDNTT
-579 KEIDFNGFKINSFN
+579 NEIDFNNFKINSFD
-593 DEFCASTATNDHPAS
+593 DEFCASTATNEHPAS

-614 FTNLKHA
+614 FSGLNHS
-621 TQPELHSAYS
+621 TQPELHSAFS

-636 KTTPDLT
+636 KTVHDLA
-643 DKAITLEDV
+643 DNAITIEDV

-660 RIYKGEHDASPA
+660 RIHKGEHDASPA

-697 ESEEV
+697 ELEEV
-702 GLAQRLPSWNYAIYE
+702 GLAQRLPSWHYAIYE
-717 NGSFKQ
+717 NGNFKQ
-723 NVSHTEIPQIHD
+723 NISHTETPQIHD

-754 NDGSYNTYGSPI
+754 NDGTYNTYGSPI

-773 ASVDVIDKV
+773 ASVEVNNKM
-782 MSEYVFTSNGKKG
+782 MSEYVFSSNGKKG
-795 RYYQTDLKITADGTD
+795 RYYQTDLKITAEGTD

-837 QQDNHPIV
+837 QQDTHPIV
-845 MNSDDKGNPSIDQNH
+845 MNSDDEGNPTIDENH
-860 NSIKEFEL
+860 NSIQEFEL
-868 VDRPGVGFYPEQ
+868 VGRPGVGFYPEQ
-880 IDNSNSKSIHVYDTF
+880 IDSKSIRVYDTF
-895 GASDVSED
+895 GASDVAEN

-916 KPEAGNT
+916 KPDASNT
-923 SARAKAT
+923 SARARAT
-930 TPILAKEYYIGEA
+930 TPVLAKEYYIGEA
-943 TITVSFE
+943 TVTVSFE
-950 ENTPTGLFD
+950 EYTPTGLLD
-959 FVAETKTPVRVQ
+959 FVAETKTPARVE

>member
-1 MRKIINFMFALAAV
+1 MRKIINLMFALAAV
-15 AFLSATLNAQP
+15 AFLSATLNAE
-26 VVKPKQPVVKPKSF
+26 PVVKPKSF

-90 YTDDGKREGTIDY
+90 YTKDGKREGDIDY

-180 GTDGKKNPNPGAV
+180 GADGKKNPNPGAV

-312 SNMIYTNYNKNYA
+312 SDIIYTNYNKSHA

-334 LTATATPAAGDEY
+334 LEATATPAAGEEY

-374 AEDGGLEP
+374 AEDGGLER
-382 LLDAKGNQVEIAP
+382 LLDANGNQVEIAP

-416 VVSGQPTDAL
+416 VVSGRPTDKM
-426 FINYKEVYS
+426 FNDYKEVYS

-443 GLDPDEGLRL
+443 GLDPNEGLRL

-480 NLVNTHVKYC
+480 NLVNTHVRYG
-490 NLQAGS
+490 NLKAGS

-504 VDRNSKPKKI
+504 VDRNSEAKKI
-514 AELEIISVDQRK
+514 AELEIVSVDKREDGSK
-526 EKEGW
+526 
-531 IIPSYNYFWDY
+531 NYLDY

-549 YQENE
+549 NQKNE

-593 DEFCASTATNDHPAS
+593 DEFCASTATNHHPAS

-614 FTNLKHA
+614 FSELNHD

-652 ENDNVCST
+652 ENDSVCST

-773 ASVDVIDKV
+773 ASVDVNDKV

-837 QQDNHPIV
+837 QQDTHPIV
-845 MNSDDKGNPSIDQNH
+845 MNSDDEGNPSIDQNH
-860 NSIKEFEL
+860 NSIQEFEL
-868 VDRPGVGFYPEQ
+868 VGRPGVGFYPEQ
-880 IDNSNSKSIHVYDTF
+880 IDSKSIHVYDTF

>member
-1 MRKIINFMFALAAV
+1 MRKIINLMFALAAV

-26 VVKPKQPVVKPKSF
+26 VVKPKSF
-40 YKGRTYTWT
+40 YEGKTYTWT
-49 NANGGTVTS
+49 NANGGPVTS

-90 YTDDGKREGTIDY
+90 YTKDGQREGTIDY
-103 TIDNGWY
+103 TIDNGFFGL
-110 SNDPIYDAYGI
+110 SKDPIYNAYDI
-121 LEGDYKPNEEGYTTL
+121 PEGDYKPNEEGYTTL

-180 GTDGKKNPNPGAV
+180 GADGKKNPNPGAV

-312 SNMIYTNYNKNYA
+312 SNMIYTNYNKSYA

-334 LTATATPAAGDEY
+334 LTATATPAAGEEY

-355 TLNEITGNEID
+355 TLNKITGNEID
-366 QRFKVWVR
+366 QQFKVWVR
-374 AEDGGLEP
+374 AEDGGLKP
-382 LLDAKGNQVEIAP
+382 LLDANGNQVEIAP
-395 GETFQYNYN
+395 GKTFYYNYKVK
-404 ETQGFEG
+404 QGFEG

-416 VVSGQPTDAL
+416 VVSGRPTDKM
-426 FINYKEVYS
+426 FNDYKEVYS

-443 GLDPDEGLRL
+443 GLDRNEGLRL

-480 NLVNTHVKYC
+480 NLVNTHVKYG

-504 VDRNSKPKKI
+504 VYDVDRKSEPKII
-514 AELEIISVDQRK
+514 AELEIVSVDKREDGSK
-526 EKEGW
+526 
-531 IIPSYNYFWDY
+531 YYLDY
-542 KYNLSFF
+542 KYNLSFS

-579 KEIDFNGFKINSFN
+579 NEIDFNGFKINSFN

-614 FTNLKHA
+614 FSNLKHA

-691 RNKEQS
+691 RNKEQR

-766 NTTYKLK
+766 KTTYKLK
-773 ASVDVIDKV
+773 ASVEVNENEKV

-795 RYYQTDLKITADGTD
+795 RYYQTKLKITADGTD

-819 WRQTDRAME
+819 WRKTDRDRAME

-837 QQDNHPIV
+837 EQDTHPIV
-845 MNSDDKGNPSIDQNH
+845 MNSDADGNPSIDQNH

-895 GASDVSED
+895 GASDVSEY

-943 TITVSFE
+943 TITVSFK